1 MGIIQKFIQKITG
14 KEEDKKSSSKSVS
27 KRKNVAPVISKSQPY
42 ISQSGKVY
50 TNPVDLAKAKYYYST
65 DRAKRN
71 GQLAEYWHNQMADK
85 NSSFHKYYGERY
97 NRQQEYNKKYA
108 KEHTSKRG
116 TLDRILGVL
125 GYNGITQGLYNIT
138 DNDDST
144 TFVGGLKQGLKYWNP
159 TTDDVSDRKTFSD
172 VLKNLGWEDK
182 DPDHLSVSDV
192 GRGVV
197 GFIGDVVTDPLS
209 YINPFSSAAKIVKG
223 SGYGLD
229 AVKAV
234 KETTHSKSF
243 AEVSKYLSDAGTN
256 ADKIKYMKGTT
267 AKDFMKA
274 ANYDKTL
281 SPEQTKE
288 VAERMSYN
296 FNRDIQ
302 RLKLHPENEEGLS
315 MGIGHLLPFDEKRRK
330 ALNKEIISSKSLRQ
344 LGDSTISPYYNS
356 LAKKIRTSKM
366 GQRFSKK
373 AQTEAQAAKN
383 GINKTTNLY
392 ALARKVQGFDEAV
405 KDAGDYDIGNA
416 FYEVFKDSD
425 EGELLDIITS
435 IEDGSFS
442 DMRNLLDIKEAAFKK
457 AYKKVGDNE
466 YIKKSDGSRINKS
479 QDEIMGEMNF
489 SDEIGQFEDTKSILQ
504 QKRDALDAI
513 ENFVKK
519 HEGMITDDFTKD
531 IYRLTGKTYNK
542 DSSASEL
549 AEALLLHNKY
559 QKSGGFLNILKNMQ
573 TEDMPE
579 TIKKAY
585 DSILKNSDE
594 SAARRTV
601 LNSEKDKL
609 QAAIAKAAKRA
620 EEDSLE
626 GKQIIDSYNEF
637 LQNNEPKYFE
647 YIENLVHTN
656 TAKEDIERQKFLSDY
671 TKRHLSDYYLLK
683 KRYGGSDDVD
693 KFVKKRQDIWNEYAE
708 QKKIYDAIRDKYN
721 IFDDRS
727 ESKAFSYMREDEK
740 NIYKQ
745 SAYVV
750 KNFKSNYFESSKSLV
765 FEIQDF
771 INSKLEDAL
780 NDARLQKFIDKNG
793 GVKKATTISNDEIKL
808 QKINNELSELDKID
822 SVYKTDFVKPDF
834 DKLTVKE
841 MRSLAKDLGIKNYSR
856 ANRTDI
862 ISKLNQHYTSSRITD
877 EGWQHIIDNAS
888 PSDLK
893 KLVDG
898 VKNDKEYNKLN
909 KWLDSTKTAQQKIDD
924 YFNSE
929 SFQFFKDADH
939 LMTDKRTTFVGSD
952 KVGKYVE
959 ELPEINDRLNHI
971 EGIVNA
977 FKRGEVTK
985 EAFTTAQIDAVN
997 VFIDRMNQIAK
1008 DEIAAGI
1015 MTEEQFNK
1023 YFERYFSHILKNK
1036 DKAASA
1042 VIEKTN
1048 GSFKQFWQFASKGF
1062 SKSRK
1067 SNMVVDSV
1075 DKNGERMFKTAIW
1088 DVYLERAL
1096 TSNQVLAN
1104 KNIVSFIND
1113 MFSKPLKHP
1122 LDSAEKGY
1130 VKGMF
1135 YEDVQNTINSSLA
1148 HLVEKE
1154 KKAWIRD
1161 MWQSYSDDT
1170 DEFLDAMRTNGWL
1183 PEHIE
1188 ANLRSAQKRVSDL
1201 EDMISRN
1208 LDKESFAFKYSNN
1221 KDKPYVDRS
1230 VLETQ
1235 LEEAKKQL
1243 KNASEIFKQHIGES
1257 IENAADGY
1265 IELVKDEIIRPA
1277 YDEIV
1282 TNIFG
1287 KDTAGR
1293 IKFSAN
1299 NAITVMTDEEIRRFT
1314 DIFTDAKIMQYDGDA
1329 VDKVNKMSKMQ
1340 QAELQPKLLTL
1351 YDKFLKI
1358 WKAANTLVAPSF
1370 HVQNSASNAFQ
1381 SFLSIGSDALNPKS
1395 IKLAKNILSTNDPY
1409 QTVKI
1414 SGKKYTYQK
1423 LNRLAKKYGVIDENF
1438 AAYDFGKDKPTRW
1451 ELGQRNADLQKLSDV
1466 KWKDS
1471 PIWDSVLQ
1479 TSTVIGSNIE
1489 SIQRMNLW
1497 IGRLKK
1503 GDDFEEATRKV
1514 DQFLFDYSDLTDFEQ
1529 NIMKRVIPFYT
1540 FMRKNIPME
1549 LEAML
1554 NTPSI
1559 FRNINYGI
1567 DEIQNMD
1574 ENTVP
1579 ENKRNEWRQDYIEI
1593 PYSRNLTDTSE
1604 NIGINPQFP
1613 YQQLDRL
1620 DVDKLIGSTS
1630 PLIKMPLEAY
1640 TGSYAYTGMDIDSP
1654 LEYIL
1659 GQSLVTSPISRM
1671 METNDKDEQKMRE
1684 ISKFTTFPI
1693 ATIKDQTVNKFSY
1706 NK

>member
-27 KRKNVAPVISKSQPY
+27 KRKNATPVISESQPY

-50 TNPVDLAKAKYYYST
+50 TKPSDLAKAKYYYSA

-182 DPDHLSVSDV
+182 DPDHLSVSDI
-192 GRGVV
+192 GRGAV

-209 YINPFSSAAKIVKG
+209 YINPFSSTAKIVKG

-234 KETTHSKSF
+234 KEATHSKSF

-302 RLKLHPENEEGLS
+302 RLRLHPENEEGLS

-373 AQTEAQAAKN
+373 AQTEAQASKN
-383 GINKTTNLY
+383 GINKTANLY

-405 KDAGDYDIGNA
+405 KDATDYDIGNA

-573 TEDMPE
+573 TDDMPE

-609 QAAIAKAAKRA
+609 QTAIAKAAKRA

-626 GKQIIDSYNEF
+626 GKQIID
-637 LQNNEPKYFE
+637 
-647 YIENLVHTN
+647 I
-656 TAKEDIERQKFLSDY
+656 
-671 TKRHLSDYYLLK
+671 
-683 KRYGGSDDVD
+683 
-693 KFVKKRQDIWNEYAE
+693 
-708 QKKIYDAIRDKYN
+708 
-721 IFDDRS
+721 
-727 ESKAFSYMREDEK
+727 
-740 NIYKQ
+740 
-745 SAYVV
+745 
-750 KNFKSNYFESSKSLV
+750 
-765 FEIQDF
+765 
-771 INSKLEDAL
+771 
-780 NDARLQKFIDKNG
+780 
-793 GVKKATTISNDEIKL
+793 KKATTISNDEIKL

-841 MRSLAKDLGIKNYSR
+841 MQWLAKDLGIKNYSR

-909 KWLDSTKTAQQKIDD
+909 KWLDSTKTVQQKIDD

-939 LMTDKRTTFVGSD
+939 LMTDKKTAFVGSD

-997 VFIDRMNQIAK
+997 VFMDRMNQIAK
-1008 DEIAAGI
+1008 DEIAVGI

-1036 DKAASA
+1036 DKVASA

-1067 SNMVVDSV
+1067 SNMVVDSI

-1096 TSNQVLAN
+1096 TSNQILAN

-1122 LDSAEKGY
+1122 LDSTEKGY

-1235 LEEAKKQL
+1235 LEEAKIQL
-1243 KNASEIFKQHIGES
+1243 KNANEIFKQHIGES

-1265 IELVKDEIIRPA
+1265 IELVRDEIIRPA

-1351 YDKFLKI
+1351 YDKFLKS
-1358 WKAANTLVAPSF
+1358 WKAVNTLVAPSF
-1370 HVQNSASNAFQ
+1370 HIQNAASNAFQ

-1438 AAYDFGKDKPTRW
+1438 VAYDFGKDKPTRW

-1659 GQSLVTSPISRM
+1659 GQSLVTSPVARI

-1693 ATIKDQTVNKFSY
+1693 STIKDQTVNKFSY

>member
-182 DPDHLSVSDV
+182 DPDHLSISDV
-192 GRGVV
+192 GRGTV

-256 ADKIKYMKGTT
+256 TDKIKYMKGTT

-274 ANYDKTL
+274 ANYDKAL

-302 RLKLHPENEEGLS
+302 KLRLHPENEEGLS

-383 GINKTTNLY
+383 GINKTANLY

-573 TEDMPE
+573 TDDMPE

-601 LNSEKDKL
+601 LNSEKAKL
-609 QAAIAKAAKRA
+609 QTAIAKASKRA

-626 GKQIIDSYNEF
+626 GKQINDSYNEF
-637 LQNNEPKYFE
+637 LQNNEP
-647 YIENLVHTN
+647 
-656 TAKEDIERQKFLSDY
+656 
-671 TKRHLSDYYLLK
+671 
-683 KRYGGSDDVD
+683 
-693 KFVKKRQDIWNEYAE
+693 
-708 QKKIYDAIRDKYN
+708 
-721 IFDDRS
+721 
-727 ESKAFSYMREDEK
+727 
-740 NIYKQ
+740 
-745 SAYVV
+745 
-750 KNFKSNYFESSKSLV
+750 
-765 FEIQDF
+765 
-771 INSKLEDAL
+771 
-780 NDARLQKFIDKNG
+780 KFIDKNG

-834 DKLTVKE
+834 DKFTVKE
-841 MRSLAKDLGIKNYSR
+841 MRRLAKDLGIKNYSR

-877 EGWQHIIDNAS
+877 EGWQYIIDNAS

-909 KWLDSTKTAQQKIDD
+909 KWLDTTKTVQQKIDD

-939 LMTDKRTTFVGSD
+939 LMTDKRTAFVGSD

-959 ELPEINDRLNHI
+959 DLPEINDKLNHI

-997 VFIDRMNQIAK
+997 VFMDRMNQIAK

-1067 SNMVVDSV
+1067 SNMVVDSI

-1122 LDSAEKGY
+1122 LDSTEKGY

-1351 YDKFLKI
+1351 YDKFLKS

-1370 HVQNSASNAFQ
+1370 HVQNAASNAFQ

>member
-27 KRKNVAPVISKSQPY
+27 KRKNSAPVISKSQPY

-50 TNPVDLAKAKYYYST
+50 TRPSDLAKAKYYYSA

-159 TTDDVSDRKTFSD
+159 ATDDVSDRKTFSD

-229 AVKAV
+229 AVKAA
-234 KETTHSKSF
+234 KEATHSKSF

-256 ADKIKYMKGTT
+256 VDKIKYMKGTT

-281 SPEQTKE
+281 NPEQTKE

-302 RLKLHPENEEGLS
+302 KLRLHPENEEGLS

-356 LAKKIRTSKM
+356 LAKKIRISKM

-373 AQTEAQAAKN
+373 AQTEAQASKN

-392 ALARKVQGFDEAV
+392 ALARKVQGFDEAM

-489 SDEIGQFEDTKSILQ
+489 SDEIGQFENTKSILQ
-504 QKRDALDAI
+504 QKRDSLDAI

-573 TEDMPE
+573 TDDMPE

-585 DSILKNSDE
+585 DSILNNSDE

-620 EEDSLE
+620 EEDSFE
-626 GKQIIDSYNEF
+626 GKQI
-637 LQNNEPKYFE
+637 NN
-647 YIENLVHTN
+647 
-656 TAKEDIERQKFLSDY
+656 A
-671 TKRHLSDYYLLK
+671 
-683 KRYGGSDDVD
+683 G
-693 KFVKKRQDIWNEYAE
+693 
-708 QKKIYDAIRDKYN
+708 
-721 IFDDRS
+721 
-727 ESKAFSYMREDEK
+727 
-740 NIYKQ
+740 
-745 SAYVV
+745 
-750 KNFKSNYFESSKSLV
+750 
-765 FEIQDF
+765 
-771 INSKLEDAL
+771 
-780 NDARLQKFIDKNG
+780 LQKFIDKNG
-793 GVKKATTISNDEIKL
+793 GVKNATTISNDEIKL
-808 QKINNELSELDKID
+808 QKVNNELSELDKID

-841 MRSLAKDLGIKNYSR
+841 IRSLAKDLGIKNYSR

-909 KWLDSTKTAQQKIDD
+909 KWLDNTKTTQQKIDD

-939 LMTDKRTTFVGSD
+939 LMTDKRAAFVGSD

-959 ELPEINDRLNHI
+959 DLPEINDRLNHI

-1048 GSFKQFWQFASKGF
+1048 GSFKQFWQFASKDF

-1067 SNMVVDSV
+1067 SNMVVDSI
-1075 DKNGERMFKTAIW
+1075 DKNGKRIFKTAIW

-1113 MFSKPLKHP
+1113 IFSKPLKHP
-1122 LDSAEKGY
+1122 LDSTEKGY

-1135 YEDVQNTINSSLA
+1135 YEDVQNIINSSLA

-1208 LDKESFAFKYSNN
+1208 LDKESFIAKYGNN
-1221 KDKPYVDRS
+1221 KNKPYVDRS
-1230 VLETQ
+1230 VLEAQ

-1243 KNASEIFKQHIGES
+1243 KTANEIFKQHIGES

-1265 IELVKDEIIRPA
+1265 IELVRDEIIRPA

-1351 YDKFLKI
+1351 YDKFLKS
-1358 WKAANTLVAPSF
+1358 WKAVNTLVAPSF
-1370 HVQNSASNAFQ
+1370 HVQNAASNAFQ

-1659 GQSLVTSPISRM
+1659 GQSLVTSPVVRM

>member
-192 GRGVV
+192 GRGAV

-234 KETTHSKSF
+234 KEATHSKSF

-302 RLKLHPENEEGLS
+302 KLRLHPENEEGLS

-356 LAKKIRTSKM
+356 LAKKIRISKM

-373 AQTEAQAAKN
+373 AQTEAQVAKN

-416 FYEVFKDSD
+416 LYEVFKDSD

-573 TEDMPE
+573 TDDMPE

-609 QAAIAKAAKRA
+609 QTAIAKAAKRA
-620 EEDSLE
+620 EEDSLK
-626 GKQIIDSYNEF
+626 GKQINDSYNEF
-637 LQNNEPKYFE
+637 LQNNEP
-647 YIENLVHTN
+647 
-656 TAKEDIERQKFLSDY
+656 
-671 TKRHLSDYYLLK
+671 
-683 KRYGGSDDVD
+683 
-693 KFVKKRQDIWNEYAE
+693 
-708 QKKIYDAIRDKYN
+708 
-721 IFDDRS
+721 
-727 ESKAFSYMREDEK
+727 
-740 NIYKQ
+740 
-745 SAYVV
+745 
-750 KNFKSNYFESSKSLV
+750 
-765 FEIQDF
+765 
-771 INSKLEDAL
+771 
-780 NDARLQKFIDKNG
+780 KFIDKNG

-834 DKLTVKE
+834 DKFTVKE

-888 PSDLK
+888 PSDLR

-939 LMTDKRTTFVGSD
+939 LMTDKRATFVGSD

-959 ELPEINDRLNHI
+959 NLPEINDRLNHI

-1008 DEIAAGI
+1008 DEITAGI

-1113 MFSKPLKHP
+1113 MFVKPLKHP

-1161 MWQSYSDDT
+1161 MWQSYSYDT

-1201 EDMISRN
+1201 EYMISRN

-1358 WKAANTLVAPSF
+1358 WKATNTLVAPSF

>member
-42 ISQSGKVY
+42 VSQSGKVY
-50 TNPVDLAKAKYYYST
+50 TRPSDLAKAKYYYSA

-85 NSSFHKYYGERY
+85 NSSFHKYYDERY

-192 GRGVV
+192 GRGAV

-234 KETTHSKSF
+234 KEATHSKSF

-330 ALNKEIISSKSLRQ
+330 VLNKEIISSKSLRQ

-405 KDAGDYDIGNA
+405 KDATDYDIGNA

-573 TEDMPE
+573 TDDMPE

-626 GKQIIDSYNEF
+626 GKQIID
-637 LQNNEPKYFE
+637 
-647 YIENLVHTN
+647 I
-656 TAKEDIERQKFLSDY
+656 
-671 TKRHLSDYYLLK
+671 
-683 KRYGGSDDVD
+683 
-693 KFVKKRQDIWNEYAE
+693 
-708 QKKIYDAIRDKYN
+708 
-721 IFDDRS
+721 
-727 ESKAFSYMREDEK
+727 
-740 NIYKQ
+740 
-745 SAYVV
+745 
-750 KNFKSNYFESSKSLV
+750 
-765 FEIQDF
+765 
-771 INSKLEDAL
+771 
-780 NDARLQKFIDKNG
+780 
-793 GVKKATTISNDEIKL
+793 KKATTISNDEIKL
-808 QKINNELSELDKID
+808 QKVNNELSELDKID

-841 MRSLAKDLGIKNYSR
+841 MRGLAKDLGIKNYSR

-888 PSDLK
+888 PSDLR

-939 LMTDKRTTFVGSD
+939 LMTDKRTAFVGSD
-952 KVGKYVE
+952 KVGKYIE
-959 ELPEINDRLNHI
+959 DLPEINDRLNHI

-997 VFIDRMNQIAK
+997 VFMDRMNQIAK
-1008 DEIAAGI
+1008 DEIVAGI

-1067 SNMVVDSV
+1067 SNMVVDSI
-1075 DKNGERMFKTAIW
+1075 DKNGERIFKTAIW

-1096 TSNQVLAN
+1096 TSNQILAN

-1122 LDSAEKGY
+1122 LDSTEKGY

-1235 LEEAKKQL
+1235 LEEAKIQL
-1243 KNASEIFKQHIGES
+1243 KNANEIFKQHIGES

-1265 IELVKDEIIRPA
+1265 IELVRDEIIRPA

-1351 YDKFLKI
+1351 YDKFLKS

-1370 HVQNSASNAFQ
+1370 HVQNAASNAFQ
-1381 SFLSIGSDALNPKS
+1381 SFLSIGGDALNPKS

-1497 IGRLKK
+1497 ICRLKK

-1529 NIMKRVIPFYT
+1529 NIMKRIIPFYT

-1659 GQSLVTSPISRM
+1659 GQSLVTSPISRI

>member
-192 GRGVV
+192 GRGAV

-234 KETTHSKSF
+234 KEATHSKSF

-302 RLKLHPENEEGLS
+302 KLRLHPENEEGLS

-330 ALNKEIISSKSLRQ
+330 ALNNEIISSKSLRQ

-356 LAKKIRTSKM
+356 LAKKIRISKM

-373 AQTEAQAAKN
+373 AQTEAQVAKN

-416 FYEVFKDSD
+416 LYEVFKDSD

-573 TEDMPE
+573 TDDMPE

-609 QAAIAKAAKRA
+609 QTAIAKAAKRA
-620 EEDSLE
+620 EEDSLK
-626 GKQIIDSYNEF
+626 GKQINDSYNEF
-637 LQNNEPKYFE
+637 LQNNEP
-647 YIENLVHTN
+647 
-656 TAKEDIERQKFLSDY
+656 
-671 TKRHLSDYYLLK
+671 
-683 KRYGGSDDVD
+683 
-693 KFVKKRQDIWNEYAE
+693 
-708 QKKIYDAIRDKYN
+708 
-721 IFDDRS
+721 
-727 ESKAFSYMREDEK
+727 
-740 NIYKQ
+740 
-745 SAYVV
+745 
-750 KNFKSNYFESSKSLV
+750 
-765 FEIQDF
+765 
-771 INSKLEDAL
+771 
-780 NDARLQKFIDKNG
+780 KFIDKNG

-834 DKLTVKE
+834 DKFTVKE

-888 PSDLK
+888 PSDLR

-939 LMTDKRTTFVGSD
+939 LMTDKRATFVGSD

-959 ELPEINDRLNHI
+959 NLPEINDRLNHI

-1008 DEIAAGI
+1008 DEITAGI

-1104 KNIVSFIND
+1104 KHIVSFIND
-1113 MFSKPLKHP
+1113 MFAKPLKHP

-1201 EDMISRN
+1201 EYMISRN

-1314 DIFTDAKIMQYDGDA
+1314 DIFTDAKIMQYDVDA

-1358 WKAANTLVAPSF
+1358 WKATNTLVAPSF

-1466 KWKDS
+1466 KWKNS

-1693 ATIKDQTVNKFSY
+1693 ATIKDQTINKFSY

>member
-27 KRKNVAPVISKSQPY
+27 KRKNTAPVISKSQPY

-192 GRGVV
+192 GRGAV

-302 RLKLHPENEEGLS
+302 KLRLHPENEEGLS

-392 ALARKVQGFDEAV
+392 ALARKVQGFDEAM

-416 FYEVFKDSD
+416 FYEVFKDSN

-573 TEDMPE
+573 TDDMPE

-609 QAAIAKAAKRA
+609 QVAIAKAAKRA

-626 GKQIIDSYNEF
+626 GKQIID
-637 LQNNEPKYFE
+637 
-647 YIENLVHTN
+647 I
-656 TAKEDIERQKFLSDY
+656 
-671 TKRHLSDYYLLK
+671 
-683 KRYGGSDDVD
+683 
-693 KFVKKRQDIWNEYAE
+693 
-708 QKKIYDAIRDKYN
+708 
-721 IFDDRS
+721 
-727 ESKAFSYMREDEK
+727 
-740 NIYKQ
+740 
-745 SAYVV
+745 
-750 KNFKSNYFESSKSLV
+750 
-765 FEIQDF
+765 
-771 INSKLEDAL
+771 
-780 NDARLQKFIDKNG
+780 
-793 GVKKATTISNDEIKL
+793 KKATTISNDEIKL
-808 QKINNELSELDKID
+808 QKVNNELSELDKID

-841 MRSLAKDLGIKNYSR
+841 MRRLAKDLGIKNYSR

-909 KWLDSTKTAQQKIDD
+909 KWLNSTKTVQQKIDD

-939 LMTDKRTTFVGSD
+939 LMTDKRTAFVGSD
-952 KVGKYVE
+952 KVGKYIE
-959 ELPEINDRLNHI
+959 DLPEINDRLNHI

-997 VFIDRMNQIAK
+997 VFMDRMNQIAK

-1023 YFERYFSHILKNK
+1023 YFERYFSHIFKNK
-1036 DKAASA
+1036 DKVASA

-1067 SNMVVDSV
+1067 SNMVVDSI
-1075 DKNGERMFKTAIW
+1075 DKNGERIFKTAIW

-1122 LDSAEKGY
+1122 LDSTEKGY

-1235 LEEAKKQL
+1235 LEEAKIQL
-1243 KNASEIFKQHIGES
+1243 KNANEIFKQHIGES

-1265 IELVKDEIIRPA
+1265 IELVRDEIIRPA

-1351 YDKFLKI
+1351 YDKFLKS

-1370 HVQNSASNAFQ
+1370 RVQNAASNAFQ

>member
-192 GRGVV
+192 GRGAV

-234 KETTHSKSF
+234 KEATHSKSF

-302 RLKLHPENEEGLS
+302 KLRLHPENEEGLS

-330 ALNKEIISSKSLRQ
+330 ALNNEIISSKSLRQ

-356 LAKKIRTSKM
+356 LAKKIRISKM

-416 FYEVFKDSD
+416 LYEVFKDSD

-573 TEDMPE
+573 TDDMPE

-609 QAAIAKAAKRA
+609 QTAIAKAAKRA
-620 EEDSLE
+620 EEDSLK
-626 GKQIIDSYNEF
+626 GKQINDSYNEF
-637 LQNNEPKYFE
+637 LQNNEP
-647 YIENLVHTN
+647 
-656 TAKEDIERQKFLSDY
+656 
-671 TKRHLSDYYLLK
+671 
-683 KRYGGSDDVD
+683 
-693 KFVKKRQDIWNEYAE
+693 
-708 QKKIYDAIRDKYN
+708 
-721 IFDDRS
+721 
-727 ESKAFSYMREDEK
+727 
-740 NIYKQ
+740 
-745 SAYVV
+745 
-750 KNFKSNYFESSKSLV
+750 
-765 FEIQDF
+765 
-771 INSKLEDAL
+771 
-780 NDARLQKFIDKNG
+780 KFIDKNG

-834 DKLTVKE
+834 DKFTVKE

-888 PSDLK
+888 PSDLR

-939 LMTDKRTTFVGSD
+939 LMTDKRATFVGSD

-959 ELPEINDRLNHI
+959 NLPEINDRLNHI

-1008 DEIAAGI
+1008 DEITAGI

-1104 KNIVSFIND
+1104 KHIVSFIND
-1113 MFSKPLKHP
+1113 MFAKPLKHP

-1201 EDMISRN
+1201 EYMISRN

-1314 DIFTDAKIMQYDGDA
+1314 DIFTDAKIMQYDVDA

-1358 WKAANTLVAPSF
+1358 WKATNTLVAPSF

-1466 KWKDS
+1466 KWKNS

>member
-27 KRKNVAPVISKSQPY
+27 KRKNAAPVISKSQPY

-50 TNPVDLAKAKYYYST
+50 TKPSDLAKAKYYYST

-192 GRGVV
+192 GRGAV

-234 KETTHSKSF
+234 KEATHSKSF

-274 ANYDKTL
+274 ANYDKSL
-281 SPEQTKE
+281 NPEQTKE

-302 RLKLHPENEEGLS
+302 KLRLHPENEEGLS

-405 KDAGDYDIGNA
+405 KDATDYDIGNA

-466 YIKKSDGSRINKS
+466 YIKKSDGSKINKS

-573 TEDMPE
+573 TDDMPE

-609 QAAIAKAAKRA
+609 QAAIAKAAKQA

-637 LQNNEPKYFE
+637 LQNNEPK
-647 YIENLVHTN
+647 
-656 TAKEDIERQKFLSDY
+656 
-671 TKRHLSDYYLLK
+671 
-683 KRYGGSDDVD
+683 
-693 KFVKKRQDIWNEYAE
+693 
-708 QKKIYDAIRDKYN
+708 
-721 IFDDRS
+721 
-727 ESKAFSYMREDEK
+727 
-740 NIYKQ
+740 
-745 SAYVV
+745 
-750 KNFKSNYFESSKSLV
+750 
-765 FEIQDF
+765 
-771 INSKLEDAL
+771 
-780 NDARLQKFIDKNG
+780 FIDKNG
-793 GVKKATTISNDEIKL
+793 GVKKSTTISNDEIKL
-808 QKINNELSELDKID
+808 QKINNELSELDKIN

-834 DKLTVKE
+834 DKFTVKE
-841 MRSLAKDLGIKNYSR
+841 MRMLAKDLGIKNYSR

-888 PSDLK
+888 PSDLR
-893 KLVDG
+893 KLVYG

-939 LMTDKRTTFVGSD
+939 LMTDKRTAFVGSD
-952 KVGKYVE
+952 KVGKYIE
-959 ELPEINDRLNHI
+959 DLPEINDRLNHI

-997 VFIDRMNQIAK
+997 VFMDRMNQIAK

-1067 SNMVVDSV
+1067 SNMVVDSI

-1096 TSNQVLAN
+1096 TSNQILAN

-1122 LDSAEKGY
+1122 LDSTEKGY

-1235 LEEAKKQL
+1235 LEEAKIQL
-1243 KNASEIFKQHIGES
+1243 KNANEIFKQHIGES

-1265 IELVKDEIIRPA
+1265 IELVRDEIIRPA

-1351 YDKFLKI
+1351 YDKFLKS
-1358 WKAANTLVAPSF
+1358 WKAVNTLVAPSF
-1370 HVQNSASNAFQ
+1370 HVQNAASNAFQ

-1479 TSTVIGSNIE
+1479 TSTVIGSNVE

-1659 GQSLVTSPISRM
+1659 GQSLVTSPVARM

-1693 ATIKDQTVNKFSY
+1693 ATIKDQTVNKFFY

>member
-192 GRGVV
+192 GRGAV

-234 KETTHSKSF
+234 KEATHSKSF

-302 RLKLHPENEEGLS
+302 KLRLHPENEEGLS

-330 ALNKEIISSKSLRQ
+330 ALNNEIISSKSLRQ

-356 LAKKIRTSKM
+356 LAKKIRISKM

-416 FYEVFKDSD
+416 LYEVFKDSD

-573 TEDMPE
+573 TDDMPE

-609 QAAIAKAAKRA
+609 QTAIAKAAKRA
-620 EEDSLE
+620 EEDSLK
-626 GKQIIDSYNEF
+626 GKQINDSYNEF
-637 LQNNEPKYFE
+637 LQNNEP
-647 YIENLVHTN
+647 
-656 TAKEDIERQKFLSDY
+656 
-671 TKRHLSDYYLLK
+671 
-683 KRYGGSDDVD
+683 
-693 KFVKKRQDIWNEYAE
+693 
-708 QKKIYDAIRDKYN
+708 
-721 IFDDRS
+721 
-727 ESKAFSYMREDEK
+727 
-740 NIYKQ
+740 
-745 SAYVV
+745 
-750 KNFKSNYFESSKSLV
+750 
-765 FEIQDF
+765 
-771 INSKLEDAL
+771 
-780 NDARLQKFIDKNG
+780 KFIDKNG

-834 DKLTVKE
+834 DKFTVKE

-888 PSDLK
+888 PSDLR

-939 LMTDKRTTFVGSD
+939 LMTDKRATFVGSD

-959 ELPEINDRLNHI
+959 NLPEINDRLNHI

-1008 DEIAAGI
+1008 DEITAGI

-1113 MFSKPLKHP
+1113 MFAKPLKHP

-1201 EDMISRN
+1201 EYMISRN

-1314 DIFTDAKIMQYDGDA
+1314 DIFTDAKIMQYDVDA

-1358 WKAANTLVAPSF
+1358 WKATNTLVAPSF

-1466 KWKDS
+1466 KWKNS

>member
-27 KRKNVAPVISKSQPY
+27 KRKNTAPVISKSQPY

-50 TNPVDLAKAKYYYST
+50 TKPSDLAKAKYYYSA
-65 DRAKRN
+65 DRAKMN

-192 GRGVV
+192 GRGAV

-229 AVKAV
+229 AVKSV
-234 KETTHSKSF
+234 KEATHSKSF

-274 ANYDKTL
+274 ANYDKSL
-281 SPEQTKE
+281 NPEQTKE

-302 RLKLHPENEEGLS
+302 KLRLHPENEEGLS

-392 ALARKVQGFDEAV
+392 ALARKVQGFDEAM
-405 KDAGDYDIGNA
+405 KDATDYDIGNA

-573 TEDMPE
+573 TDDMPE

-594 SAARRTV
+594 SVARRTV

-609 QAAIAKAAKRA
+609 QTAIVKAAKQA

-626 GKQIIDSYNEF
+626 GKQI
-637 LQNNEPKYFE
+637 
-647 YIENLVHTN
+647 
-656 TAKEDIERQKFLSDY
+656 
-671 TKRHLSDYYLLK
+671 
-683 KRYGGSDDVD
+683 
-693 KFVKKRQDIWNEYAE
+693 
-708 QKKIYDAIRDKYN
+708 
-721 IFDDRS
+721 
-727 ESKAFSYMREDEK
+727 
-740 NIYKQ
+740 
-745 SAYVV
+745 
-750 KNFKSNYFESSKSLV
+750 
-765 FEIQDF
+765 
-771 INSKLEDAL
+771 
-780 NDARLQKFIDKNG
+780 NDARLQKFIDKNS

-841 MRSLAKDLGIKNYSR
+841 MRMLAKDLGIKNYSR

-909 KWLDSTKTAQQKIDD
+909 KWLDSTKTVQQKIDD

-939 LMTDKRTTFVGSD
+939 LMTDKRTAFVGSD

-977 FKRGEVTK
+977 FKRGEATK

-997 VFIDRMNQIAK
+997 VFMDRMNQIAK

-1075 DKNGERMFKTAIW
+1075 DKNGERIFKTAIW

-1096 TSNQVLAN
+1096 TSNQILAN

-1122 LDSAEKGY
+1122 LDSTEKGY

-1235 LEEAKKQL
+1235 LEEAKIQL
-1243 KNASEIFKQHIGES
+1243 KNANEIFKQHIGES

-1265 IELVKDEIIRPA
+1265 IELVRDEIIRPA

-1293 IKFSAN
+1293 TKFSAN

-1351 YDKFLKI
+1351 YDKFLKS

-1370 HVQNSASNAFQ
+1370 HVQNAASNAFQ

-1659 GQSLVTSPISRM
+1659 GQSLVTSPFARM

-1693 ATIKDQTVNKFSY
+1693 ATIKDQTINKFSY

>member
-27 KRKNVAPVISKSQPY
+27 KRKNAAPVISKSQPY
-42 ISQSGKVY
+42 VSQSGKVY

-182 DPDHLSVSDV
+182 DPDHLSISDV
-192 GRGVV
+192 GRGAV

-234 KETTHSKSF
+234 KEATHSKSF

-256 ADKIKYMKGTT
+256 TDKIKYMKGTT

-274 ANYDKTL
+274 ANYDKAL

-302 RLKLHPENEEGLS
+302 KLRLHPENEEGLS

-405 KDAGDYDIGNA
+405 KDATDYDIGNA

-542 DSSASEL
+542 DSSSSEL

-573 TEDMPE
+573 TDDMPE

-601 LNSEKDKL
+601 LNSEKAKL
-609 QAAIAKAAKRA
+609 QTAIAKAAKRA

-626 GKQIIDSYNEF
+626 GKQINDSYNEF
-637 LQNNEPKYFE
+637 LQNNEP
-647 YIENLVHTN
+647 
-656 TAKEDIERQKFLSDY
+656 
-671 TKRHLSDYYLLK
+671 
-683 KRYGGSDDVD
+683 
-693 KFVKKRQDIWNEYAE
+693 
-708 QKKIYDAIRDKYN
+708 
-721 IFDDRS
+721 
-727 ESKAFSYMREDEK
+727 
-740 NIYKQ
+740 
-745 SAYVV
+745 
-750 KNFKSNYFESSKSLV
+750 
-765 FEIQDF
+765 
-771 INSKLEDAL
+771 
-780 NDARLQKFIDKNG
+780 KFIDKNG

-808 QKINNELSELDKID
+808 QKVNNELSELDKID

-834 DKLTVKE
+834 DKFTVKE
-841 MRSLAKDLGIKNYSR
+841 MRRLAKDLGIKNYSR
-856 ANRTDI
+856 ANKTDI

-877 EGWQHIIDNAS
+877 EGWQYIIDNAS

-909 KWLDSTKTAQQKIDD
+909 KWLDTTKTVQQKIDD

-939 LMTDKRTTFVGSD
+939 LMTDKRTAFVGSD

-959 ELPEINDRLNHI
+959 DLPEINDRLNHI

-985 EAFTTAQIDAVN
+985 DAFTTAQIDAVN
-997 VFIDRMNQIAK
+997 VFMDRMNQIAK

-1067 SNMVVDSV
+1067 SNMVVDSI

-1122 LDSAEKGY
+1122 LDSTEKGY

-1243 KNASEIFKQHIGES
+1243 KNANEIFKQHIGES

-1265 IELVKDEIIRPA
+1265 IELVRDEIIRPA

-1358 WKAANTLVAPSF
+1358 WKATNTLVAPSF
-1370 HVQNSASNAFQ
+1370 HVQNAASNAFQ

-1659 GQSLVTSPISRM
+1659 GQSLVTSPFARI

>member
-192 GRGVV
+192 GRGAV

-234 KETTHSKSF
+234 KEATHSKSF

-302 RLKLHPENEEGLS
+302 KLRLHPENEEGLS

-330 ALNKEIISSKSLRQ
+330 ALNNEIISSKSLRQ

-356 LAKKIRTSKM
+356 LAKKIRISKM

-416 FYEVFKDSD
+416 LYEVFKDSD

-542 DSSASEL
+542 DSSAFEL

-573 TEDMPE
+573 TDDMPE

-609 QAAIAKAAKRA
+609 QTAIAKAAKRA
-620 EEDSLE
+620 EEDSLK
-626 GKQIIDSYNEF
+626 GKQINDSYNEF
-637 LQNNEPKYFE
+637 LQNNEP
-647 YIENLVHTN
+647 
-656 TAKEDIERQKFLSDY
+656 
-671 TKRHLSDYYLLK
+671 
-683 KRYGGSDDVD
+683 
-693 KFVKKRQDIWNEYAE
+693 
-708 QKKIYDAIRDKYN
+708 
-721 IFDDRS
+721 
-727 ESKAFSYMREDEK
+727 
-740 NIYKQ
+740 
-745 SAYVV
+745 
-750 KNFKSNYFESSKSLV
+750 
-765 FEIQDF
+765 
-771 INSKLEDAL
+771 
-780 NDARLQKFIDKNG
+780 KFIDKNG

-834 DKLTVKE
+834 DKFTVKE

-888 PSDLK
+888 PSDLR

-939 LMTDKRTTFVGSD
+939 LMTDKRATFVGSD

-959 ELPEINDRLNHI
+959 NLPEINDRLNHI

-1008 DEIAAGI
+1008 DEITAGI

-1113 MFSKPLKHP
+1113 MFVKPLKHP

-1201 EDMISRN
+1201 EYMISRN

-1221 KDKPYVDRS
+1221 KDKPYIDRS

-1314 DIFTDAKIMQYDGDA
+1314 DIFTDAKIMQYDVDA

-1358 WKAANTLVAPSF
+1358 WKATNTLVAPSF

>member
-192 GRGVV
+192 GRGAV

-234 KETTHSKSF
+234 KEATHSKSF

-302 RLKLHPENEEGLS
+302 KLRLHPENEEGLS

-356 LAKKIRTSKM
+356 LAKKIRISKM

-373 AQTEAQAAKN
+373 AQTEAQVAKN

-416 FYEVFKDSD
+416 LYEVFKDSD

-573 TEDMPE
+573 TDDMPE

-609 QAAIAKAAKRA
+609 QTAIAKAAKRA
-620 EEDSLE
+620 EEDSLK
-626 GKQIIDSYNEF
+626 GKQINDSYNEF
-637 LQNNEPKYFE
+637 LQNNEP
-647 YIENLVHTN
+647 
-656 TAKEDIERQKFLSDY
+656 
-671 TKRHLSDYYLLK
+671 
-683 KRYGGSDDVD
+683 
-693 KFVKKRQDIWNEYAE
+693 
-708 QKKIYDAIRDKYN
+708 
-721 IFDDRS
+721 
-727 ESKAFSYMREDEK
+727 
-740 NIYKQ
+740 
-745 SAYVV
+745 
-750 KNFKSNYFESSKSLV
+750 
-765 FEIQDF
+765 
-771 INSKLEDAL
+771 
-780 NDARLQKFIDKNG
+780 KFIDKNG

-834 DKLTVKE
+834 DKFTVKE

-888 PSDLK
+888 PSDLR

-939 LMTDKRTTFVGSD
+939 LMTDKRATFVGSD

-959 ELPEINDRLNHI
+959 NLPEINDRLNHI

-1008 DEIAAGI
+1008 DEITAGI

-1113 MFSKPLKHP
+1113 MFVKPLKHP

-1201 EDMISRN
+1201 EYMISRN

-1358 WKAANTLVAPSF
+1358 WKATNTLVAPSF

>member
-27 KRKNVAPVISKSQPY
+27 KRKNTAPVISKSQPY
-42 ISQSGKVY
+42 VSQSGKVY

-71 GQLAEYWHNQMADK
+71 GHLAEYWHNQMADK

-192 GRGVV
+192 GRGAV

-234 KETTHSKSF
+234 KEATHSKSF

-330 ALNKEIISSKSLRQ
+330 VLNKEIISSKSLRQ

-373 AQTEAQAAKN
+373 AQTEAQVAKN
-383 GINKTTNLY
+383 GINKTANLY

-573 TEDMPE
+573 TDDMPE

-609 QAAIAKAAKRA
+609 QVAIAKAAKQA

-626 GKQIIDSYNEF
+626 GKQIID
-637 LQNNEPKYFE
+637 
-647 YIENLVHTN
+647 I
-656 TAKEDIERQKFLSDY
+656 
-671 TKRHLSDYYLLK
+671 
-683 KRYGGSDDVD
+683 
-693 KFVKKRQDIWNEYAE
+693 
-708 QKKIYDAIRDKYN
+708 
-721 IFDDRS
+721 
-727 ESKAFSYMREDEK
+727 
-740 NIYKQ
+740 
-745 SAYVV
+745 
-750 KNFKSNYFESSKSLV
+750 
-765 FEIQDF
+765 
-771 INSKLEDAL
+771 
-780 NDARLQKFIDKNG
+780 
-793 GVKKATTISNDEIKL
+793 KKATTISNDEIKL

-841 MRSLAKDLGIKNYSR
+841 MRMLAKDLGIKNYSR

-909 KWLDSTKTAQQKIDD
+909 KWLDSTKTVQQKIDD

-939 LMTDKRTTFVGSD
+939 LMTDKRTAFVGND

-959 ELPEINDRLNHI
+959 DLPEISDKLNHI

-997 VFIDRMNQIAK
+997 VFMDRMNQIAK

-1075 DKNGERMFKTAIW
+1075 DKNGERIFKTAIW

-1122 LDSAEKGY
+1122 LDSTEKGY

-1235 LEEAKKQL
+1235 LEEAKIQL
-1243 KNASEIFKQHIGES
+1243 KNANEIFKQHIGES

-1265 IELVKDEIIRPA
+1265 IELVRDEIIRPA

-1293 IKFSAN
+1293 TKFSAN

-1351 YDKFLKI
+1351 YDKFLKS
-1358 WKAANTLVAPSF
+1358 WKAVNTLVAPSF
-1370 HVQNSASNAFQ
+1370 HVQNAASNAFQ

-1438 AAYDFGKDKPTRW
+1438 ATYDFGKDKPTRW

-1659 GQSLVTSPISRM
+1659 GQSLVTSPFARM

-1693 ATIKDQTVNKFSY
+1693 ATIKDQTINKFSY

>member
-27 KRKNVAPVISKSQPY
+27 KRKNAAPVISKSQPY

-192 GRGVV
+192 GRGAV

-234 KETTHSKSF
+234 KEATHSKSF

-256 ADKIKYMKGTT
+256 TDKIKYMKGTT

-383 GINKTTNLY
+383 GINKTINLY

-405 KDAGDYDIGNA
+405 KDATDYDIGNA

-573 TEDMPE
+573 TDDMPE

-620 EEDSLE
+620 EEDSL
-626 GKQIIDSYNEF
+626 D
-637 LQNNEPKYFE
+637 
-647 YIENLVHTN
+647 
-656 TAKEDIERQKFLSDY
+656 
-671 TKRHLSDYYLLK
+671 
-683 KRYGGSDDVD
+683 
-693 KFVKKRQDIWNEYAE
+693 
-708 QKKIYDAIRDKYN
+708 
-721 IFDDRS
+721 
-727 ESKAFSYMREDEK
+727 
-740 NIYKQ
+740 
-745 SAYVV
+745 
-750 KNFKSNYFESSKSLV
+750 
-765 FEIQDF
+765 
-771 INSKLEDAL
+771 
-780 NDARLQKFIDKNG
+780 G

-808 QKINNELSELDKID
+808 QKVNNELSELDKID

-834 DKLTVKE
+834 DKFTVKE
-841 MRSLAKDLGIKNYSR
+841 MRRLAKDLGIKNYSR
-856 ANRTDI
+856 ANKTDI

-877 EGWQHIIDNAS
+877 EGWQYIIDNAS

-909 KWLDSTKTAQQKIDD
+909 KWLDTTKTVQQKIDD

-939 LMTDKRTTFVGSD
+939 LMTDKRTAFVGSD

-959 ELPEINDRLNHI
+959 DLPEINDKLNHI
-971 EGIVNA
+971 EGIVSA

-997 VFIDRMNQIAK
+997 VFMDRMNQIAK
-1008 DEIAAGI
+1008 DEITAGI

-1122 LDSAEKGY
+1122 LDSTEKGY

-1235 LEEAKKQL
+1235 LEEAKIQL

-1358 WKAANTLVAPSF
+1358 WKATNTLVAPSF

-1659 GQSLVTSPISRM
+1659 GQSLVTSPVARM

>member
-14 KEEDKKSSSKSVS
+14 KEEGKKSSSKPVS
-27 KRKNVAPVISKSQPY
+27 KRKNTAPVISKSQPY

-50 TNPVDLAKAKYYYST
+50 TKPSDLAKAKYYYSA
-65 DRAKRN
+65 DRAKRK

-182 DPDHLSVSDV
+182 DPDHLSISDV
-192 GRGVV
+192 GRGAV

-209 YINPFSSAAKIVKG
+209 YINPFSSTAKIVKG

-234 KETTHSKSF
+234 KEATHSKSF
-243 AEVSKYLSDAGTN
+243 AEVSKYLSNAGTN

-274 ANYDKTL
+274 ANYDKSL
-281 SPEQTKE
+281 NPEQTKE
-288 VAERMSYN
+288 IAERMSYN

-302 RLKLHPENEEGLS
+302 RLRLHPENEEGLS

-392 ALARKVQGFDEAV
+392 ALARKIQGFDEAV

-416 FYEVFKDSD
+416 LYEVFKDSD

-442 DMRNLLDIKEAAFKK
+442 DMRNLLDIKETAFKK

-504 QKRDALDAI
+504 QKRDSLDAI

-519 HEGMITDDFTKD
+519 HEGIITDDFTKD

-573 TEDMPE
+573 TDGMPE

-594 SAARRTV
+594 NAARRTV

-609 QAAIAKAAKRA
+609 QSAIVKAAKLA
-620 EEDSLE
+620 DEDSLE
-626 GKQIIDSYNEF
+626 GKQIIDS
-637 LQNNEPKYFE
+637 
-647 YIENLVHTN
+647 
-656 TAKEDIERQKFLSDY
+656 
-671 TKRHLSDYYLLK
+671 
-683 KRYGGSDDVD
+683 
-693 KFVKKRQDIWNEYAE
+693 
-708 QKKIYDAIRDKYN
+708 
-721 IFDDRS
+721 
-727 ESKAFSYMREDEK
+727 
-740 NIYKQ
+740 
-745 SAYVV
+745 
-750 KNFKSNYFESSKSLV
+750 
-765 FEIQDF
+765 
-771 INSKLEDAL
+771 
-780 NDARLQKFIDKNG
+780 
-793 GVKKATTISNDEIKL
+793 KKATTISNDEIKL

-822 SVYKTDFVKPDF
+822 SFYKTDFVKPDF
-834 DKLTVKE
+834 DKFTVKE
-841 MRSLAKDLGIKNYSR
+841 MRRLAKDLGIKNYSH

-909 KWLDSTKTAQQKIDD
+909 KWLDSIKTAQQKIDD

-939 LMTDKRTTFVGSD
+939 LMTDKRTAFVGSD

-959 ELPEINDRLNHI
+959 DLPEINDRLNHI

-1096 TSNQVLAN
+1096 TSNQILAN

-1122 LDSAEKGY
+1122 LDSTEKGY

-1221 KDKPYVDRS
+1221 KNKPYVDRS

-1235 LEEAKKQL
+1235 LEEAKIQL
-1243 KNASEIFKQHIGES
+1243 KNANEIFKQHIGES

-1265 IELVKDEIIRPA
+1265 IELVRDEIIRPA

-1351 YDKFLKI
+1351 YDKFLKS
-1358 WKAANTLVAPSF
+1358 WKAVNTLVAPSF

-1381 SFLSIGSDALNPKS
+1381 SFLSIGGDALNPKS

-1659 GQSLVTSPISRM
+1659 GQSLVTSPVSRM

-1693 ATIKDQTVNKFSY
+1693 ATIKDQTVNRFSY

>member
-192 GRGVV
+192 GRGAV

-234 KETTHSKSF
+234 KEATHSKSF

-302 RLKLHPENEEGLS
+302 KLRLHPENEEGLS

-330 ALNKEIISSKSLRQ
+330 ALNNEIISSKSLRQ

-356 LAKKIRTSKM
+356 LAKKIRISKM

-416 FYEVFKDSD
+416 LYEVFKDSD

-542 DSSASEL
+542 DSSAFEL

-573 TEDMPE
+573 TDDMPE

-609 QAAIAKAAKRA
+609 QTAIAKAAKRA
-620 EEDSLE
+620 EEDSLK
-626 GKQIIDSYNEF
+626 GKQINDSYNEF
-637 LQNNEPKYFE
+637 LQNNEP
-647 YIENLVHTN
+647 
-656 TAKEDIERQKFLSDY
+656 
-671 TKRHLSDYYLLK
+671 
-683 KRYGGSDDVD
+683 
-693 KFVKKRQDIWNEYAE
+693 
-708 QKKIYDAIRDKYN
+708 
-721 IFDDRS
+721 
-727 ESKAFSYMREDEK
+727 
-740 NIYKQ
+740 
-745 SAYVV
+745 
-750 KNFKSNYFESSKSLV
+750 
-765 FEIQDF
+765 
-771 INSKLEDAL
+771 
-780 NDARLQKFIDKNG
+780 KFIDKNG

-834 DKLTVKE
+834 DKFTVKE

-888 PSDLK
+888 PSDLR

-939 LMTDKRTTFVGSD
+939 LMTDKRATFVGSD

-959 ELPEINDRLNHI
+959 NLPEINDRLNHI

-1008 DEIAAGI
+1008 DEITAGI

-1113 MFSKPLKHP
+1113 MFAKPLKHP

-1201 EDMISRN
+1201 EYMISRN

-1314 DIFTDAKIMQYDGDA
+1314 DIFTDAKIMQYDVDA

-1358 WKAANTLVAPSF
+1358 WKATNTLVAPSF

>member
-192 GRGVV
+192 GRGAV

-234 KETTHSKSF
+234 KEATHSKSF

-302 RLKLHPENEEGLS
+302 KLRLHPENEEGLS

-330 ALNKEIISSKSLRQ
+330 ALNNEIISSKSLRQ

-356 LAKKIRTSKM
+356 LAKKIRISKM

-373 AQTEAQAAKN
+373 AQTEAQVAKN

-416 FYEVFKDSD
+416 LYEVFKDSD

-573 TEDMPE
+573 TDDMPE

-609 QAAIAKAAKRA
+609 QTAIAKAAKRA
-620 EEDSLE
+620 EEDSLK
-626 GKQIIDSYNEF
+626 GKQINDSYNEF
-637 LQNNEPKYFE
+637 LQNNEP
-647 YIENLVHTN
+647 
-656 TAKEDIERQKFLSDY
+656 
-671 TKRHLSDYYLLK
+671 
-683 KRYGGSDDVD
+683 
-693 KFVKKRQDIWNEYAE
+693 
-708 QKKIYDAIRDKYN
+708 
-721 IFDDRS
+721 
-727 ESKAFSYMREDEK
+727 
-740 NIYKQ
+740 
-745 SAYVV
+745 
-750 KNFKSNYFESSKSLV
+750 
-765 FEIQDF
+765 
-771 INSKLEDAL
+771 
-780 NDARLQKFIDKNG
+780 KFIDKNG

-834 DKLTVKE
+834 DKFTVKE

-888 PSDLK
+888 PSDLR

-939 LMTDKRTTFVGSD
+939 LMTDKRATFVGSD

-959 ELPEINDRLNHI
+959 NLPEINDRLNHI

-1008 DEIAAGI
+1008 DEITAGI

-1113 MFSKPLKHP
+1113 MFAKPLKHP

-1201 EDMISRN
+1201 EYMISRN

-1221 KDKPYVDRS
+1221 KDKPYIDRS

-1314 DIFTDAKIMQYDGDA
+1314 DIFTDAKIMQYDVDA

-1358 WKAANTLVAPSF
+1358 WKATNTLVAPSF

>member
-50 TNPVDLAKAKYYYST
+50 TKPSDLAKAKYYYST

-85 NSSFHKYYGERY
+85 NSSFHKYYSKLY

-182 DPDHLSVSDV
+182 DPDHLSISDV
-192 GRGVV
+192 GRGAV
-197 GFIGDVVTDPLS
+197 GFIGDIVTDPLS

-234 KETTHSKSF
+234 KEATHSKSF

-274 ANYDKTL
+274 ANYDKSL
-281 SPEQTKE
+281 NPEQTKE

-302 RLKLHPENEEGLS
+302 KLRLHPENEEGLS

-405 KDAGDYDIGNA
+405 KDATDYDIGNA

-573 TEDMPE
+573 TDDMPE

-609 QAAIAKAAKRA
+609 QTAIAKAAKLA

-626 GKQIIDSYNEF
+626 GKQI
-637 LQNNEPKYFE
+637 
-647 YIENLVHTN
+647 
-656 TAKEDIERQKFLSDY
+656 
-671 TKRHLSDYYLLK
+671 
-683 KRYGGSDDVD
+683 
-693 KFVKKRQDIWNEYAE
+693 
-708 QKKIYDAIRDKYN
+708 
-721 IFDDRS
+721 
-727 ESKAFSYMREDEK
+727 
-740 NIYKQ
+740 
-745 SAYVV
+745 
-750 KNFKSNYFESSKSLV
+750 
-765 FEIQDF
+765 
-771 INSKLEDAL
+771 

-841 MRSLAKDLGIKNYSR
+841 MRGLAKDLGIKNYSR

-909 KWLDSTKTAQQKIDD
+909 KWLDSTKTVQQKIDD

-939 LMTDKRTTFVGSD
+939 LMTDKRAAFVGND

-959 ELPEINDRLNHI
+959 DLPEINDRLNHI

-997 VFIDRMNQIAK
+997 VFMDRMNQIAK

-1067 SNMVVDSV
+1067 SNMVVDSIG
-1075 DKNGERMFKTAIW
+1075 KNGERIFKTAIW

-1113 MFSKPLKHP
+1113 MFAKPLKHP

-1170 DEFLDAMRTNGWL
+1170 DEFLDAMRTNGLL

-1235 LEEAKKQL
+1235 LEEAKIQL
-1243 KNASEIFKQHIGES
+1243 KNANEIFKQHIGES

-1265 IELVKDEIIRPA
+1265 IELVRDEIIRPA

-1351 YDKFLKI
+1351 YDKFLKS

-1659 GQSLVTSPISRM
+1659 GQSLVTSPVARI

>member
-42 ISQSGKVY
+42 VSQSGKVY

-192 GRGVV
+192 GRGAV

-234 KETTHSKSF
+234 KEATHSKSF

-274 ANYDKTL
+274 ANYDKSL

-302 RLKLHPENEEGLS
+302 KLRLHPENEEGLS

-405 KDAGDYDIGNA
+405 KDATDYDIGNA

-466 YIKKSDGSRINKS
+466 YIKKSDGSKINKS

-573 TEDMPE
+573 TDDMPE

-609 QAAIAKAAKRA
+609 QTAIAKAAKLA

-637 LQNNEPKYFE
+637 LQNNEPK
-647 YIENLVHTN
+647 
-656 TAKEDIERQKFLSDY
+656 
-671 TKRHLSDYYLLK
+671 
-683 KRYGGSDDVD
+683 
-693 KFVKKRQDIWNEYAE
+693 
-708 QKKIYDAIRDKYN
+708 
-721 IFDDRS
+721 
-727 ESKAFSYMREDEK
+727 
-740 NIYKQ
+740 
-745 SAYVV
+745 
-750 KNFKSNYFESSKSLV
+750 
-765 FEIQDF
+765 
-771 INSKLEDAL
+771 
-780 NDARLQKFIDKNG
+780 FIDKNG
-793 GVKKATTISNDEIKL
+793 GVKKSTTISNDEIKL
-808 QKINNELSELDKID
+808 QKINNELSELDKIN

-834 DKLTVKE
+834 DKFTVKE
-841 MRSLAKDLGIKNYSR
+841 MRMLAKDLGIKNYSR
-856 ANRTDI
+856 ANRADI

-888 PSDLK
+888 PSDLR

-939 LMTDKRTTFVGSD
+939 LMTDKRAAFVGSD

-959 ELPEINDRLNHI
+959 DLPEINDRLNHI

-997 VFIDRMNQIAK
+997 VFMDRMNQIAK

-1067 SNMVVDSV
+1067 SNMVVDSI
-1075 DKNGERMFKTAIW
+1075 DKNGERIFKTAIW

-1113 MFSKPLKHP
+1113 MFAKPLKHP
-1122 LDSAEKGY
+1122 LDSTEKGY

-1235 LEEAKKQL
+1235 LEEAKIQL
-1243 KNASEIFKQHIGES
+1243 KNANEIFKQHIGES

-1265 IELVKDEIIRPA
+1265 IELVRDEIIRPA

-1351 YDKFLKI
+1351 YDKFLKS
-1358 WKAANTLVAPSF
+1358 WKAVNTLVAPSF
-1370 HVQNSASNAFQ
+1370 HVQNAASNAFQ

-1479 TSTVIGSNIE
+1479 TSTVIGSNVE

-1659 GQSLVTSPISRM
+1659 GQSLVTSPVARI

>member
-50 TNPVDLAKAKYYYST
+50 TRPSDLAKAKYYYST

-71 GQLAEYWHNQMADK
+71 GQLAEYWHNQMANK
-85 NSSFHKYYGERY
+85 NSSFHKYYDERY
-97 NRQQEYNKKYA
+97 NRQQKYNKKYA

-138 DNDDST
+138 DNDDNT

-192 GRGVV
+192 GRGAV

-209 YINPFSSAAKIVKG
+209 YINPFSSTAKIVKG

-234 KETTHSKSF
+234 KEATHSKSF

-256 ADKIKYMKGTT
+256 TDKIKYMKGTT

-302 RLKLHPENEEGLS
+302 KLRLHPENEEGLS
-315 MGIGHLLPFDEKRRK
+315 IGIGHLLPFDEKRRK

-405 KDAGDYDIGNA
+405 KDATDYDIGNA

-457 AYKKVGDNE
+457 AYNKVGDNE

-573 TEDMPE
+573 TDDMPE

-585 DSILKNSDE
+585 DSILNNSDE

-626 GKQIIDSYNEF
+626 GKQINDSYNEF
-637 LQNNEPKYFE
+637 LQNNEPK
-647 YIENLVHTN
+647 
-656 TAKEDIERQKFLSDY
+656 
-671 TKRHLSDYYLLK
+671 
-683 KRYGGSDDVD
+683 
-693 KFVKKRQDIWNEYAE
+693 
-708 QKKIYDAIRDKYN
+708 
-721 IFDDRS
+721 
-727 ESKAFSYMREDEK
+727 
-740 NIYKQ
+740 
-745 SAYVV
+745 
-750 KNFKSNYFESSKSLV
+750 
-765 FEIQDF
+765 
-771 INSKLEDAL
+771 
-780 NDARLQKFIDKNG
+780 FIDKNG
-793 GVKKATTISNDEIKL
+793 VVKKATTISNDEIKL
-808 QKINNELSELDKID
+808 QKVNNELSELDKID

-841 MRSLAKDLGIKNYSR
+841 MRMLAKDLGIKNYSR

-909 KWLDSTKTAQQKIDD
+909 KWLNNTKTVQQKIDD

-939 LMTDKRTTFVGSD
+939 LMTDKRAAFVGSD
-952 KVGKYVE
+952 NVGRYIE

-997 VFIDRMNQIAK
+997 VFMDRMNQIAK

-1048 GSFKQFWQFASKGF
+1048 GSFKQFWQFVSKGF

-1067 SNMVVDSV
+1067 SNMVVDSI

-1122 LDSAEKGY
+1122 LDSTEKGY

-1230 VLETQ
+1230 ILETQ
-1235 LEEAKKQL
+1235 LEEAKIQL
-1243 KNASEIFKQHIGES
+1243 KNANEIFKQHIGES
-1257 IENAADGY
+1257 IENASDGY
-1265 IELVKDEIIRPA
+1265 IELVRDEIIRPA

-1351 YDKFLKI
+1351 YDKFLKS

-1370 HVQNSASNAFQ
+1370 HVQNAASNAFQ
-1381 SFLSIGSDALNPKS
+1381 SFLSIGGDALNPKS

-1497 IGRLKK
+1497 ICRLKK

-1640 TGSYAYTGMDIDSP
+1640 TGSYAYTGIDIDSP

-1659 GQSLVTSPISRM
+1659 GQSLVTSPVARM

>member
-14 KEEDKKSSSKSVS
+14 KEEGKKSSSKPVS
-27 KRKNVAPVISKSQPY
+27 KRKNTAPVISKSQPY

-50 TNPVDLAKAKYYYST
+50 TRPSDLAKAKYYYSA

-182 DPDHLSVSDV
+182 DPNHLSISDV

-209 YINPFSSAAKIVKG
+209 YFNPFSSTAKIVKG

-229 AVKAV
+229 AVKTV
-234 KETTHSKSF
+234 KEATHSKSF

-267 AKDFMKA
+267 AKDFMNA

-302 RLKLHPENEEGLS
+302 KLRLHPENEEGLS

-330 ALNKEIISSKSLRQ
+330 VLNKEIISSKSLRQ

-405 KDAGDYDIGNA
+405 KDATDYDIGNA

-479 QDEIMGEMNF
+479 QDEIMGEINF

-504 QKRDALDAI
+504 QKRDSLDAI

-573 TEDMPE
+573 TDDMPE

-609 QAAIAKAAKRA
+609 QAAIAKAAKLA
-620 EEDSLE
+620 DEDSLE
-626 GKQIIDSYNEF
+626 GKQIIDN
-637 LQNNEPKYFE
+637 
-647 YIENLVHTN
+647 
-656 TAKEDIERQKFLSDY
+656 
-671 TKRHLSDYYLLK
+671 K
-683 KRYGGSDDVD
+683 KT
-693 KFVKKRQDIWNEYAE
+693 I
-708 QKKIYDAIRDKYN
+708 
-721 IFDDRS
+721 
-727 ESKAFSYMREDEK
+727 
-740 NIYKQ
+740 
-745 SAYVV
+745 
-750 KNFKSNYFESSKSLV
+750 
-765 FEIQDF
+765 
-771 INSKLEDAL
+771 
-780 NDARLQKFIDKNG
+780 
-793 GVKKATTISNDEIKL
+793 TISNDEIKL
-808 QKINNELSELDKID
+808 QKINNELSELDKIN

-834 DKLTVKE
+834 DKFTVKE
-841 MRSLAKDLGIKNYSR
+841 MRGLAKDLGIKNYSR

-877 EGWQHIIDNAS
+877 EGWQHIIDNAN

-909 KWLDSTKTAQQKIDD
+909 KWLDSAKTAQQKIDD

-939 LMTDKRTTFVGSD
+939 LMTDKRAAFVGSD

-959 ELPEINDRLNHI
+959 DLPEINDRLNHI

-997 VFIDRMNQIAK
+997 VFMDRMNQIAK

-1067 SNMVVDSV
+1067 SNMVVDSI

-1096 TSNQVLAN
+1096 TSNQILAN

-1122 LDSAEKGY
+1122 LDSTEKGY

-1135 YEDVQNTINSSLA
+1135 YEDVHNMINSSLA

-1170 DEFLDAMRTNGWL
+1170 DEFLDAMRANGWL

-1201 EDMISRN
+1201 EYMISRN

-1243 KNASEIFKQHIGES
+1243 KNANEIFKQHIGES

-1265 IELVKDEIIRPA
+1265 IKLVRDEIIRPA

-1329 VDKVNKMSKMQ
+1329 VDKVNKMSKIQ

-1351 YDKFLKI
+1351 YDKFLKN
-1358 WKAANTLVAPSF
+1358 WKAVNTLVAPSF

-1395 IKLAKNILSTNDPY
+1395 IKLAKNILLTNDPY

-1479 TSTVIGSNIE
+1479 TSTVVGSNIE

-1640 TGSYAYTGMDIDSP
+1640 TGSYAYTGMDIGSP

-1659 GQSLVTSPISRM
+1659 SQSLVTSPVSRI

-1693 ATIKDQTVNKFSY
+1693 ATIKDQTVNRFSY

>member
-27 KRKNVAPVISKSQPY
+27 KRKNAAPVISKSQPY

-50 TNPVDLAKAKYYYST
+50 TKPSDLAKAKYYYSA

-234 KETTHSKSF
+234 KEATHSKSF

-302 RLKLHPENEEGLS
+302 KLRLHPENEEGLS
-315 MGIGHLLPFDEKRRK
+315 MGIGYLLPFDEKRRK

-392 ALARKVQGFDEAV
+392 ALARKIQGFDEAV
-405 KDAGDYDIGNA
+405 KDAGDYDIGNT

-573 TEDMPE
+573 TDDMPE

-626 GKQIIDSYNEF
+626 GKQINDSYNEF
-637 LQNNEPKYFE
+637 LQNNEP
-647 YIENLVHTN
+647 
-656 TAKEDIERQKFLSDY
+656 
-671 TKRHLSDYYLLK
+671 
-683 KRYGGSDDVD
+683 
-693 KFVKKRQDIWNEYAE
+693 
-708 QKKIYDAIRDKYN
+708 
-721 IFDDRS
+721 
-727 ESKAFSYMREDEK
+727 
-740 NIYKQ
+740 
-745 SAYVV
+745 
-750 KNFKSNYFESSKSLV
+750 
-765 FEIQDF
+765 
-771 INSKLEDAL
+771 
-780 NDARLQKFIDKNG
+780 KFIDKNG

-834 DKLTVKE
+834 DKFTVKE

-888 PSDLK
+888 PSDLR

-939 LMTDKRTTFVGSD
+939 LMTDKRTAFVGSD

-959 ELPEINDRLNHI
+959 DLPEINDRLNHI

-1015 MTEEQFNK
+1015 MTEEQINK

-1096 TSNQVLAN
+1096 TSNQILAN

-1113 MFSKPLKHP
+1113 MFAKPLKHP

-1243 KNASEIFKQHIGES
+1243 KNANEIFKQHIGES

-1265 IELVKDEIIRPA
+1265 IELVRDEIIRPA

-1351 YDKFLKI
+1351 YDKFLKS

-1659 GQSLVTSPISRM
+1659 GQSLVTSPFARI

>member
-27 KRKNVAPVISKSQPY
+27 KRKNSAPVISKSQPY

-50 TNPVDLAKAKYYYST
+50 TRPSDLAKAKYYYSA

-159 TTDDVSDRKTFSD
+159 TTDDVSGRKTFSD

-182 DPDHLSVSDV
+182 DPNHLSVSDV

-209 YINPFSSAAKIVKG
+209 YINPFSSTAKIVKG

-302 RLKLHPENEEGLS
+302 RLRLHPENEEGFS
-315 MGIGHLLPFDEKRRK
+315 IGISHLLPFDEKRRK
-330 ALNKEIISSKSLRQ
+330 VLNKEIISSKSLRQ

-356 LAKKIRTSKM
+356 LAKKIRISKM

-373 AQTEAQAAKN
+373 AQTEAQAVKN

-392 ALARKVQGFDEAV
+392 ALARKVQGFDEAM

-416 FYEVFKDSD
+416 LYEVFKDSD

-489 SDEIGQFEDTKSILQ
+489 SDEIGQFENTKSILQ
-504 QKRDALDAI
+504 QKRDSLDAI

-519 HEGMITDDFTKD
+519 HEGMITDDFTKN

-573 TEDMPE
+573 TDDMPE

-609 QAAIAKAAKRA
+609 QTAIVKASKRA
-620 EEDSLE
+620 EEDSFE
-626 GKQIIDSYNEF
+626 GKQING
-637 LQNNEPKYFE
+637 
-647 YIENLVHTN
+647 V
-656 TAKEDIERQKFLSDY
+656 
-671 TKRHLSDYYLLK
+671 
-683 KRYGGSDDVD
+683 G
-693 KFVKKRQDIWNEYAE
+693 
-708 QKKIYDAIRDKYN
+708 
-721 IFDDRS
+721 
-727 ESKAFSYMREDEK
+727 
-740 NIYKQ
+740 
-745 SAYVV
+745 
-750 KNFKSNYFESSKSLV
+750 
-765 FEIQDF
+765 
-771 INSKLEDAL
+771 
-780 NDARLQKFIDKNG
+780 LQKFIDKNG
-793 GVKKATTISNDEIKL
+793 GVKNVTTISNDEIKL
-808 QKINNELSELDKID
+808 QKVNNELSELDKID

-898 VKNDKEYNKLN
+898 IKNDKEYNKLN
-909 KWLDSTKTAQQKIDD
+909 KWLDNTKTAQQKIDD

-939 LMTDKRTTFVGSD
+939 LMTDKRASFVGSD
-952 KVGKYVE
+952 KVGKYIE
-959 ELPEINDRLNHI
+959 DLPEINDRLNHI

-1008 DEIAAGI
+1008 DEISAGI

-1036 DKAASA
+1036 DKVASA

-1067 SNMVVDSV
+1067 SNMVVDSI

-1135 YEDVQNTINSSLA
+1135 YEDVQNIINSSLA

-1183 PEHIE
+1183 PEHVE

-1201 EDMISRN
+1201 EDMISHN

-1243 KNASEIFKQHIGES
+1243 KNANEIFKQHIGES
-1257 IENAADGY
+1257 IENVADGY
-1265 IELVKDEIIRPA
+1265 IELVRDEIIRPA

-1351 YDKFLKI
+1351 YDKFLKS
-1358 WKAANTLVAPSF
+1358 WKAVNTLVAPSF

-1409 QTVKI
+1409 QTVNI

-1438 AAYDFGKDKPTRW
+1438 ASYDFGNDKPTRW

-1659 GQSLVTSPISRM
+1659 SQSLVTSPVARV

>member
-27 KRKNVAPVISKSQPY
+27 KRKNSAPVISKSQPY
-42 ISQSGKVY
+42 VSQSGKVY
-50 TNPVDLAKAKYYYST
+50 TRPSDLAKAKYYYSA

-85 NSSFHKYYGERY
+85 NSSFHKYYCERY

-159 TTDDVSDRKTFSD
+159 TTDDVSGRKTFSD

-192 GRGVV
+192 GRGAV

-234 KETTHSKSF
+234 KEATHSKSF

-274 ANYDKTL
+274 ANYDKSL

-302 RLKLHPENEEGLS
+302 KLRLHPENEEGLS
-315 MGIGHLLPFDEKRRK
+315 IGIGHLLPFDEKRRK

-405 KDAGDYDIGNA
+405 KDATDYDIGNA

-573 TEDMPE
+573 TDDMPE

-594 SAARRTV
+594 SVARRTV

-609 QAAIAKAAKRA
+609 QAAIAKAAKRV

-626 GKQIIDSYNEF
+626 GKQIID
-637 LQNNEPKYFE
+637 
-647 YIENLVHTN
+647 I
-656 TAKEDIERQKFLSDY
+656 
-671 TKRHLSDYYLLK
+671 
-683 KRYGGSDDVD
+683 
-693 KFVKKRQDIWNEYAE
+693 
-708 QKKIYDAIRDKYN
+708 
-721 IFDDRS
+721 
-727 ESKAFSYMREDEK
+727 
-740 NIYKQ
+740 
-745 SAYVV
+745 
-750 KNFKSNYFESSKSLV
+750 
-765 FEIQDF
+765 
-771 INSKLEDAL
+771 
-780 NDARLQKFIDKNG
+780 
-793 GVKKATTISNDEIKL
+793 KKATTISNDEIKL

-834 DKLTVKE
+834 NKLTVKE
-841 MRSLAKDLGIKNYSR
+841 MQRLAKDLGIKNYSR
-856 ANRTDI
+856 TNRTDI

-909 KWLDSTKTAQQKIDD
+909 KWLDSTKTVQQKIDD

-939 LMTDKRTTFVGSD
+939 LMTDKRTAFVGSD

-959 ELPEINDRLNHI
+959 DLPEINDKLNHI

-997 VFIDRMNQIAK
+997 VFMDRMNQIAK

-1067 SNMVVDSV
+1067 SNMVVDSI

-1096 TSNQVLAN
+1096 TSNQILAN

-1135 YEDVQNTINSSLA
+1135 YEDVQNIINSSLA

-1201 EDMISRN
+1201 EYMISRN

-1243 KNASEIFKQHIGES
+1243 KNANEIFKQHIGES

-1265 IELVKDEIIRPA
+1265 IELVRDEIIRPA

-1351 YDKFLKI
+1351 YDKFLKS

-1370 HVQNSASNAFQ
+1370 HVQNAASNAFQ

-1438 AAYDFGKDKPTRW
+1438 ASYDFGKDKPTRW

-1659 GQSLVTSPISRM
+1659 GQSLVTSPVARI

>member
-27 KRKNVAPVISKSQPY
+27 KRKNSAPVISKSQPY

-50 TNPVDLAKAKYYYST
+50 TRPSDLAKAKYYYSA

-159 TTDDVSDRKTFSD
+159 ATDDVSDRKTFSD

-229 AVKAV
+229 AVKAA
-234 KETTHSKSF
+234 KEATHSKSF

-256 ADKIKYMKGTT
+256 VDKIKYMKGTT

-281 SPEQTKE
+281 NPEQTKE

-302 RLKLHPENEEGLS
+302 KLRLHPENEEGLS

-356 LAKKIRTSKM
+356 LAKKIRISKM

-373 AQTEAQAAKN
+373 AQTEAQASKN

-392 ALARKVQGFDEAV
+392 ALARKVQGFDEAM

-489 SDEIGQFEDTKSILQ
+489 SDEIGQFENTKSILQ
-504 QKRDALDAI
+504 QKRDSLDAI

-573 TEDMPE
+573 TDDMPE

-585 DSILKNSDE
+585 DSILNNSDE

-620 EEDSLE
+620 EEDSFE
-626 GKQIIDSYNEF
+626 GKQI
-637 LQNNEPKYFE
+637 NN
-647 YIENLVHTN
+647 
-656 TAKEDIERQKFLSDY
+656 A
-671 TKRHLSDYYLLK
+671 
-683 KRYGGSDDVD
+683 G
-693 KFVKKRQDIWNEYAE
+693 
-708 QKKIYDAIRDKYN
+708 
-721 IFDDRS
+721 
-727 ESKAFSYMREDEK
+727 
-740 NIYKQ
+740 
-745 SAYVV
+745 
-750 KNFKSNYFESSKSLV
+750 
-765 FEIQDF
+765 
-771 INSKLEDAL
+771 
-780 NDARLQKFIDKNG
+780 LQKFIDKNG
-793 GVKKATTISNDEIKL
+793 GVKNATTISNDEIKL
-808 QKINNELSELDKID
+808 QKVNNELSELDKID

-841 MRSLAKDLGIKNYSR
+841 IRSLAKDLGIKNYSR

-909 KWLDSTKTAQQKIDD
+909 KWLDNTKTTQQKIDD

-939 LMTDKRTTFVGSD
+939 LMTDKRAAFVGSD

-959 ELPEINDRLNHI
+959 DLPEINDRLNHI

-1048 GSFKQFWQFASKGF
+1048 GSFKQFWQFASKDF

-1067 SNMVVDSV
+1067 SNMVVDSI
-1075 DKNGERMFKTAIW
+1075 DKNGKRIFKTAIW

-1113 MFSKPLKHP
+1113 IFSKPLKHP
-1122 LDSAEKGY
+1122 LDSTEKGY

-1135 YEDVQNTINSSLA
+1135 YEDVQNIINSSLA

-1208 LDKESFAFKYSNN
+1208 LDKESFIAKYGNN
-1221 KDKPYVDRS
+1221 KNKPYVDRS
-1230 VLETQ
+1230 VLEAQ

-1243 KNASEIFKQHIGES
+1243 KNANEIFKQHIGES

-1265 IELVKDEIIRPA
+1265 IELVRDEIIRPA

-1351 YDKFLKI
+1351 YDKFLKS
-1358 WKAANTLVAPSF
+1358 WKAVNTLVAPSF
-1370 HVQNSASNAFQ
+1370 HVQNAASNAFQ

-1503 GDDFEEATRKV
+1503 GDNFEEATRKV

-1659 GQSLVTSPISRM
+1659 GQSLVTSPVVRM

-1693 ATIKDQTVNKFSY
+1693 ATIKDQTVNKFFY

>member
-27 KRKNVAPVISKSQPY
+27 KRKNTAPVISKSQPY

-50 TNPVDLAKAKYYYST
+50 TKPSDLAKAKYYYST

-192 GRGVV
+192 GRGAV

-234 KETTHSKSF
+234 KEATHSKSF

-274 ANYDKTL
+274 ANYDKSL
-281 SPEQTKE
+281 NPEQTKE

-302 RLKLHPENEEGLS
+302 KLRLHPENEEGLS

-330 ALNKEIISSKSLRQ
+330 VLNKEIISSKSLRQ

-373 AQTEAQAAKN
+373 AQTEAQTAKN

-392 ALARKVQGFDEAV
+392 ALARKVQGFDEAM
-405 KDAGDYDIGNA
+405 KDATDYDIGNA

-573 TEDMPE
+573 TDDMPE

-637 LQNNEPKYFE
+637 LQNNEPK
-647 YIENLVHTN
+647 
-656 TAKEDIERQKFLSDY
+656 
-671 TKRHLSDYYLLK
+671 
-683 KRYGGSDDVD
+683 
-693 KFVKKRQDIWNEYAE
+693 
-708 QKKIYDAIRDKYN
+708 
-721 IFDDRS
+721 
-727 ESKAFSYMREDEK
+727 
-740 NIYKQ
+740 
-745 SAYVV
+745 
-750 KNFKSNYFESSKSLV
+750 
-765 FEIQDF
+765 
-771 INSKLEDAL
+771 
-780 NDARLQKFIDKNG
+780 FIDKNG
-793 GVKKATTISNDEIKL
+793 GVKKSTTISNDEIKL

-841 MRSLAKDLGIKNYSR
+841 MRWLAKDLGIKNYSR

-909 KWLDSTKTAQQKIDD
+909 KWLDNTKTVQQKIDD

-939 LMTDKRTTFVGSD
+939 LMTDKRTAFVGSD

-959 ELPEINDRLNHI
+959 DLPEINDRLNHI

-997 VFIDRMNQIAK
+997 VFMDRMNQIAK

-1067 SNMVVDSV
+1067 SNMVVDSI

-1096 TSNQVLAN
+1096 TSNQILAN

-1235 LEEAKKQL
+1235 LEEAKIQL
-1243 KNASEIFKQHIGES
+1243 KNANEIFKQHIGES

-1351 YDKFLKI
+1351 YDKFLKS

-1370 HVQNSASNAFQ
+1370 HVQNAASNAFQ
-1381 SFLSIGSDALNPKS
+1381 SFLSIGGDALNPKS

-1659 GQSLVTSPISRM
+1659 GQSLVTSPFARI

>member
-1 MGIIQKFIQKITG
+1 MTGEKMGIIQKFIQKITG

-27 KRKNVAPVISKSQPY
+27 KRKNAAPVISKSQPY
-42 ISQSGKVY
+42 VSQSGKVY

-192 GRGVV
+192 GRGAV

-234 KETTHSKSF
+234 KEATHSKSF

-330 ALNKEIISSKSLRQ
+330 VLNKEIISSKSLRQ

-373 AQTEAQAAKN
+373 AQTEAQATKN

-405 KDAGDYDIGNA
+405 KDATDYDIGNA

-573 TEDMPE
+573 TDDMPE

-585 DSILKNSDE
+585 DSILNNSDE

-609 QAAIAKAAKRA
+609 QTAIAKVAKRA

-637 LQNNEPKYFE
+637 LQNNEPK
-647 YIENLVHTN
+647 
-656 TAKEDIERQKFLSDY
+656 
-671 TKRHLSDYYLLK
+671 
-683 KRYGGSDDVD
+683 
-693 KFVKKRQDIWNEYAE
+693 
-708 QKKIYDAIRDKYN
+708 
-721 IFDDRS
+721 
-727 ESKAFSYMREDEK
+727 
-740 NIYKQ
+740 
-745 SAYVV
+745 
-750 KNFKSNYFESSKSLV
+750 
-765 FEIQDF
+765 
-771 INSKLEDAL
+771 
-780 NDARLQKFIDKNG
+780 FIDKNG
-793 GVKKATTISNDEIKL
+793 VVKKATTISNDEIKL
-808 QKINNELSELDKID
+808 QKVNNELSELDKID

-841 MRSLAKDLGIKNYSR
+841 MRGLAKDLGIKNYSR

-909 KWLDSTKTAQQKIDD
+909 KWLDSTKTVQQKIDD

-939 LMTDKRTTFVGSD
+939 LMTDKRTAFVGSD
-952 KVGKYVE
+952 KVGKYIE
-959 ELPEINDRLNHI
+959 DLPEINDRLNHI

-997 VFIDRMNQIAK
+997 VFMDRMNQIAK
-1008 DEIAAGI
+1008 DEIVAGI

-1075 DKNGERMFKTAIW
+1075 DKNGERIFKTAIW

-1122 LDSAEKGY
+1122 LDSTEKGY

-1235 LEEAKKQL
+1235 LEEAKIQL
-1243 KNASEIFKQHIGES
+1243 KNANEIFKQHIGES

-1265 IELVKDEIIRPA
+1265 IELVRDEIIRPA

-1351 YDKFLKI
+1351 YDKFLKS

-1370 HVQNSASNAFQ
+1370 HVQNAASNAFQ
-1381 SFLSIGSDALNPKS
+1381 SFLSIGGDALNPKS

-1497 IGRLKK
+1497 ICRLKK

-1659 GQSLVTSPISRM
+1659 GQSLVTSPISRI

>member
-182 DPDHLSVSDV
+182 DPDHLSISDV
-192 GRGVV
+192 GRGTV

-234 KETTHSKSF
+234 KEATHSKSF

-274 ANYDKTL
+274 ANYDKAL

-383 GINKTTNLY
+383 GINKTINLY

-405 KDAGDYDIGNA
+405 KDATDYDIGNA

-573 TEDMPE
+573 TDDMPE

-594 SAARRTV
+594 SVARRTV
-601 LNSEKDKL
+601 LNSEKAKL
-609 QAAIAKAAKRA
+609 QTAIAKAAKRA
-620 EEDSLE
+620 EGDSLE
-626 GKQIIDSYNEF
+626 GKQIID
-637 LQNNEPKYFE
+637 
-647 YIENLVHTN
+647 I
-656 TAKEDIERQKFLSDY
+656 
-671 TKRHLSDYYLLK
+671 
-683 KRYGGSDDVD
+683 
-693 KFVKKRQDIWNEYAE
+693 
-708 QKKIYDAIRDKYN
+708 
-721 IFDDRS
+721 
-727 ESKAFSYMREDEK
+727 
-740 NIYKQ
+740 
-745 SAYVV
+745 
-750 KNFKSNYFESSKSLV
+750 
-765 FEIQDF
+765 
-771 INSKLEDAL
+771 
-780 NDARLQKFIDKNG
+780 
-793 GVKKATTISNDEIKL
+793 KKATTIFNDEIKL
-808 QKINNELSELDKID
+808 QKINNELSELDKIN
-822 SVYKTDFVKPDF
+822 SVYKADFVKPDF

-841 MRSLAKDLGIKNYSR
+841 MRRLAKDLGIKNYSR

-877 EGWQHIIDNAS
+877 EGWQYIIDNAS

-909 KWLDSTKTAQQKIDD
+909 KWLDTTKTVQQKIDD

-939 LMTDKRTTFVGSD
+939 LMTDKRTAFVGSD

-959 ELPEINDRLNHI
+959 DLPEINDKLNHI
-971 EGIVNA
+971 EGIVSA

-997 VFIDRMNQIAK
+997 VFMDRMNQIAK

-1067 SNMVVDSV
+1067 SNMVVDSI

-1122 LDSAEKGY
+1122 LDSTEKGY

-1235 LEEAKKQL
+1235 LEEAKIQL

-1358 WKAANTLVAPSF
+1358 WKATNTLVAPSF

-1381 SFLSIGSDALNPKS
+1381 SFLSIGGDALNPKS

-1659 GQSLVTSPISRM
+1659 GQSLVTSPISRI

>member
-182 DPDHLSVSDV
+182 DPDHLSISDV
-192 GRGVV
+192 GRGAV

-234 KETTHSKSF
+234 KEATHSKSF

-274 ANYDKTL
+274 ANYDKAL

-383 GINKTTNLY
+383 GINKTINLY

-405 KDAGDYDIGNA
+405 KDATDYDIGNA

-573 TEDMPE
+573 TDDMPE

-594 SAARRTV
+594 SVARRTV
-601 LNSEKDKL
+601 LNSEKAKL
-609 QAAIAKAAKRA
+609 QTAIAKAAKRA
-620 EEDSLE
+620 EGDSLE
-626 GKQIIDSYNEF
+626 GKQIID
-637 LQNNEPKYFE
+637 
-647 YIENLVHTN
+647 I
-656 TAKEDIERQKFLSDY
+656 
-671 TKRHLSDYYLLK
+671 
-683 KRYGGSDDVD
+683 
-693 KFVKKRQDIWNEYAE
+693 
-708 QKKIYDAIRDKYN
+708 
-721 IFDDRS
+721 
-727 ESKAFSYMREDEK
+727 
-740 NIYKQ
+740 
-745 SAYVV
+745 
-750 KNFKSNYFESSKSLV
+750 
-765 FEIQDF
+765 
-771 INSKLEDAL
+771 
-780 NDARLQKFIDKNG
+780 
-793 GVKKATTISNDEIKL
+793 KKATTIFNDEIKL
-808 QKINNELSELDKID
+808 QKINNELSELDKIN
-822 SVYKTDFVKPDF
+822 SVYKADFVKPDF
-834 DKLTVKE
+834 DKFTVKE
-841 MRSLAKDLGIKNYSR
+841 MRRLAKDLGIKNYSR

-877 EGWQHIIDNAS
+877 EGWQYIIDNAS

-909 KWLDSTKTAQQKIDD
+909 KWLDTTKTVQQKIDD

-939 LMTDKRTTFVGSD
+939 LMTDKRTAFVGSD

-959 ELPEINDRLNHI
+959 DLPEINDKLNHI
-971 EGIVNA
+971 EGIVSA

-997 VFIDRMNQIAK
+997 VFMDRMNQIAK

-1067 SNMVVDSV
+1067 SNMVVDSI

-1122 LDSAEKGY
+1122 LDSTEKGY

-1358 WKAANTLVAPSF
+1358 WKATNTLVAPSF

-1381 SFLSIGSDALNPKS
+1381 SFLSIGGDALNPKS

-1659 GQSLVTSPISRM
+1659 GQSLVTSPISRI

>member
-27 KRKNVAPVISKSQPY
+27 KRKNAAPVISKSQPY

-50 TNPVDLAKAKYYYST
+50 TKPSDLAKAKYYYSA

-85 NSSFHKYYGERY
+85 NSSFHKYYDERY

-192 GRGVV
+192 GRGAV

-234 KETTHSKSF
+234 KEATHSKSF

-256 ADKIKYMKGTT
+256 TDKIKYIKGTT
-267 AKDFMKA
+267 AKDFMNA
-274 ANYDKTL
+274 ANYDKAL

-302 RLKLHPENEEGLS
+302 KLRLHPENEEGLS

-330 ALNKEIISSKSLRQ
+330 VLNKEIISSKSLRQ

-405 KDAGDYDIGNA
+405 KDATDYDIGNA

-573 TEDMPE
+573 TDDMPE

-609 QAAIAKAAKRA
+609 QAAIVKATKRA

-626 GKQIIDSYNEF
+626 GKQI
-637 LQNNEPKYFE
+637 
-647 YIENLVHTN
+647 
-656 TAKEDIERQKFLSDY
+656 
-671 TKRHLSDYYLLK
+671 
-683 KRYGGSDDVD
+683 
-693 KFVKKRQDIWNEYAE
+693 
-708 QKKIYDAIRDKYN
+708 
-721 IFDDRS
+721 
-727 ESKAFSYMREDEK
+727 
-740 NIYKQ
+740 
-745 SAYVV
+745 
-750 KNFKSNYFESSKSLV
+750 
-765 FEIQDF
+765 
-771 INSKLEDAL
+771 

-841 MRSLAKDLGIKNYSR
+841 MRRLAKDLGIKNYSR

-909 KWLDSTKTAQQKIDD
+909 KWLDSTKTVQQKIDD

-939 LMTDKRTTFVGSD
+939 LMTDKRTAFVGSD

-959 ELPEINDRLNHI
+959 DLPEINDRLNHI

-997 VFIDRMNQIAK
+997 VFMDRMNQIAK

-1015 MTEEQFNK
+1015 MTEEQINK

-1036 DKAASA
+1036 DKVASA

-1075 DKNGERMFKTAIW
+1075 DKNGKRIFKTAIW

-1096 TSNQVLAN
+1096 TSNQILAN

-1122 LDSAEKGY
+1122 LDSTEKGY

-1135 YEDVQNTINSSLA
+1135 YEDVHNMINSSLA

-1201 EDMISRN
+1201 KDMISRN
-1208 LDKESFAFKYSNN
+1208 LDKESFIAKYGNN

-1243 KNASEIFKQHIGES
+1243 KNANEIFKQHIGES

-1265 IELVKDEIIRPA
+1265 IELVRDEIIRPA

-1293 IKFSAN
+1293 TKFSAN

-1351 YDKFLKI
+1351 YDKFLKS

-1370 HVQNSASNAFQ
+1370 HVQNAASNAFQ
-1381 SFLSIGSDALNPKS
+1381 SFLSIGGDALNPKS

-1497 IGRLKK
+1497 ICRLKK

-1659 GQSLVTSPISRM
+1659 GQSLVTSPVARI
-1671 METNDKDEQKMRE
+1671 METNDKDEQKIRE

>member
-27 KRKNVAPVISKSQPY
+27 KRKNAAPVISKSQPY
-42 ISQSGKVY
+42 VSQSGKVY

-71 GQLAEYWHNQMADK
+71 GHLAEYWHNQMADK

-330 ALNKEIISSKSLRQ
+330 ALNKEIVSSKSLRQ

-383 GINKTTNLY
+383 GINKTANLY

-609 QAAIAKAAKRA
+609 QAAIAKAAKLA

-626 GKQIIDSYNEF
+626 GKQIID
-637 LQNNEPKYFE
+637 
-647 YIENLVHTN
+647 I
-656 TAKEDIERQKFLSDY
+656 
-671 TKRHLSDYYLLK
+671 
-683 KRYGGSDDVD
+683 
-693 KFVKKRQDIWNEYAE
+693 
-708 QKKIYDAIRDKYN
+708 
-721 IFDDRS
+721 
-727 ESKAFSYMREDEK
+727 
-740 NIYKQ
+740 
-745 SAYVV
+745 
-750 KNFKSNYFESSKSLV
+750 
-765 FEIQDF
+765 
-771 INSKLEDAL
+771 
-780 NDARLQKFIDKNG
+780 
-793 GVKKATTISNDEIKL
+793 KKATTISNDEIKL
-808 QKINNELSELDKID
+808 QKVNNELSELDKID

-841 MRSLAKDLGIKNYSR
+841 MRRLAKDLGIKNYSR

-909 KWLDSTKTAQQKIDD
+909 KWLDSTKTVQQKIDD

-939 LMTDKRTTFVGSD
+939 LMTDKRVAFVGSD

-997 VFIDRMNQIAK
+997 VFMDRMNQIAK

-1067 SNMVVDSV
+1067 SNMVVDSI

-1113 MFSKPLKHP
+1113 MFAKPLKHP
-1122 LDSAEKGY
+1122 LDSTEKGY

-1201 EDMISRN
+1201 EYMISRN

-1243 KNASEIFKQHIGES
+1243 KNANEVFKQHIGES

-1370 HVQNSASNAFQ
+1370 HIQNSASNAFQ
-1381 SFLSIGSDALNPKS
+1381 SFLSIGGDALNPKS

>member
-27 KRKNVAPVISKSQPY
+27 KRKNSAPVISKSQPY
-42 ISQSGKVY
+42 VSQSGKVY
-50 TNPVDLAKAKYYYST
+50 TRPSDLAKAKYYYSA

-85 NSSFHKYYGERY
+85 NSSFHKYYCERY

-159 TTDDVSDRKTFSD
+159 TTDDVSGRKTFSD

-192 GRGVV
+192 GRGAV

-234 KETTHSKSF
+234 KEATHSKSF

-274 ANYDKTL
+274 ANYDKSL

-302 RLKLHPENEEGLS
+302 KLRLHPENEEGLS
-315 MGIGHLLPFDEKRRK
+315 IGIGHLLPFDEKRRK

-405 KDAGDYDIGNA
+405 KDATDYDIGNA

-573 TEDMPE
+573 TDDMPE

-594 SAARRTV
+594 SVARRTV

-609 QAAIAKAAKRA
+609 QTAIAKAAKRV

-626 GKQIIDSYNEF
+626 GKQIID
-637 LQNNEPKYFE
+637 
-647 YIENLVHTN
+647 I
-656 TAKEDIERQKFLSDY
+656 
-671 TKRHLSDYYLLK
+671 
-683 KRYGGSDDVD
+683 
-693 KFVKKRQDIWNEYAE
+693 
-708 QKKIYDAIRDKYN
+708 
-721 IFDDRS
+721 
-727 ESKAFSYMREDEK
+727 
-740 NIYKQ
+740 
-745 SAYVV
+745 
-750 KNFKSNYFESSKSLV
+750 
-765 FEIQDF
+765 
-771 INSKLEDAL
+771 
-780 NDARLQKFIDKNG
+780 
-793 GVKKATTISNDEIKL
+793 KKATTISNDEIKL

-834 DKLTVKE
+834 NKLTVKE
-841 MRSLAKDLGIKNYSR
+841 MQRLAKDLGIKNYSR
-856 ANRTDI
+856 TNRTDI

-909 KWLDSTKTAQQKIDD
+909 KWLDSTKTVQQKIDD

-939 LMTDKRTTFVGSD
+939 LMTDKRTAFVGSD

-959 ELPEINDRLNHI
+959 DLPEINDKLNHI

-997 VFIDRMNQIAK
+997 VFMDRMNQIAK

-1067 SNMVVDSV
+1067 SNMVVDSI

-1096 TSNQVLAN
+1096 TSNQILAN

-1135 YEDVQNTINSSLA
+1135 YEDVQNIINSSLA

-1201 EDMISRN
+1201 EYMISRN

-1243 KNASEIFKQHIGES
+1243 KNANEIFKQHIGES

-1265 IELVKDEIIRPA
+1265 IELVRDEIIRPA

-1351 YDKFLKI
+1351 YDKFLKS

-1370 HVQNSASNAFQ
+1370 HVQNAASNAFQ

-1438 AAYDFGKDKPTRW
+1438 ASYDFGKDKPTRW

-1540 FMRKNIPME
+1540 FMRKNIPMD

-1659 GQSLVTSPISRM
+1659 GQSLVTSPVARI

>member
-27 KRKNVAPVISKSQPY
+27 KRKNAAPVISKSQPY

-50 TNPVDLAKAKYYYST
+50 TKPSDLAKAKYYYSA

-71 GQLAEYWHNQMADK
+71 GQLAEYWHNQMSDK

-138 DNDDST
+138 DNDDNT

-209 YINPFSSAAKIVKG
+209 YINPFSSTAKIVKG

-234 KETTHSKSF
+234 KEATHSKSF

-256 ADKIKYMKGTT
+256 ADKIKYIKGTT

-274 ANYDKTL
+274 ANYDKSL

-302 RLKLHPENEEGLS
+302 KLRLHPENEEGLS

-356 LAKKIRTSKM
+356 LAKKIRISKM

-373 AQTEAQAAKN
+373 AQTEAQTAKD
-383 GINKTTNLY
+383 GINKTANLY
-392 ALARKVQGFDEAV
+392 ALARKIQGFDEAL
-405 KDAGDYDIGNA
+405 KDAGDYDIGNT

-504 QKRDALDAI
+504 QKRDSLDAI

-573 TEDMPE
+573 TDDMPE

-601 LNSEKDKL
+601 LNFEKDKL

-620 EEDSLE
+620 DEDSLE
-626 GKQIIDSYNEF
+626 GKQI
-637 LQNNEPKYFE
+637 
-647 YIENLVHTN
+647 
-656 TAKEDIERQKFLSDY
+656 
-671 TKRHLSDYYLLK
+671 
-683 KRYGGSDDVD
+683 
-693 KFVKKRQDIWNEYAE
+693 
-708 QKKIYDAIRDKYN
+708 
-721 IFDDRS
+721 
-727 ESKAFSYMREDEK
+727 
-740 NIYKQ
+740 
-745 SAYVV
+745 
-750 KNFKSNYFESSKSLV
+750 
-765 FEIQDF
+765 
-771 INSKLEDAL
+771 
-780 NDARLQKFIDKNG
+780 NDARLQNFIDKNG
-793 GVKKATTISNDEIKL
+793 GIKKATTISNDEIKL
-808 QKINNELSELDKID
+808 QKVNNELSELDNID
-822 SVYKTDFVKPDF
+822 SFYKTDFVKPDF
-834 DKLTVKE
+834 DKFTVKE
-841 MRSLAKDLGIKNYSR
+841 MRRLAKDLGIKNYSR

-862 ISKLNQHYTSSRITD
+862 MSKLNQHYTSSRITD

-909 KWLDSTKTAQQKIDD
+909 KWLDNTKTAQQKIDD

-939 LMTDKRTTFVGSD
+939 LMTDKRAAFVGSD

-959 ELPEINDRLNHI
+959 DLPEINDRLNHI

-997 VFIDRMNQIAK
+997 VFMDRMNQIAK

-1075 DKNGERMFKTAIW
+1075 NKNGERIFKTAIW

-1096 TSNQVLAN
+1096 TSNQILAN

-1122 LDSAEKGY
+1122 LDSTEKGY

-1135 YEDVQNTINSSLA
+1135 YEDVHNMINSSLS

-1201 EDMISRN
+1201 KDMISRN
-1208 LDKESFAFKYSNN
+1208 LDKESFIAKYGNN

-1235 LEEAKKQL
+1235 LEEANKQL
-1243 KNASEIFKQHIGES
+1243 KNANEIFKQHIGES

-1265 IELVKDEIIRPA
+1265 IELVRDEIIRPA

-1299 NAITVMTDEEIRRFT
+1299 NAITVMTDEEIRRLT

-1351 YDKFLKI
+1351 YDKFLKS

-1497 IGRLKK
+1497 ICRLKK

-1567 DEIQNMD
+1567 DEIQNID

-1620 DVDKLIGSTS
+1620 DIDKLIGSTS

-1659 GQSLVTSPISRM
+1659 GQSLVTSPVVRM

-1693 ATIKDQTVNKFSY
+1693 STIKDQTVNKFSY

>member
-27 KRKNVAPVISKSQPY
+27 KRKNTAPVISKSQPY

-50 TNPVDLAKAKYYYST
+50 TKPSDLAKAKYYYSA

-192 GRGVV
+192 GRGAV

-229 AVKAV
+229 AVKVV
-234 KETTHSKSF
+234 KEATHSKSF

-256 ADKIKYMKGTT
+256 VDKIKYMKGTT

-302 RLKLHPENEEGLS
+302 KLRLHPENEEGLS

-573 TEDMPE
+573 TDDMPE

-609 QAAIAKAAKRA
+609 QTAIAKASKLT

-626 GKQIIDSYNEF
+626 GKQI
-637 LQNNEPKYFE
+637 
-647 YIENLVHTN
+647 
-656 TAKEDIERQKFLSDY
+656 
-671 TKRHLSDYYLLK
+671 
-683 KRYGGSDDVD
+683 
-693 KFVKKRQDIWNEYAE
+693 
-708 QKKIYDAIRDKYN
+708 
-721 IFDDRS
+721 
-727 ESKAFSYMREDEK
+727 
-740 NIYKQ
+740 
-745 SAYVV
+745 
-750 KNFKSNYFESSKSLV
+750 
-765 FEIQDF
+765 
-771 INSKLEDAL
+771 

-808 QKINNELSELDKID
+808 QKINNELSELDKIN

-841 MRSLAKDLGIKNYSR
+841 MRRLAKDLGIKNYSR

-893 KLVDG
+893 KLVDS

-909 KWLDSTKTAQQKIDD
+909 KWLDSTKTVQQKIDD

-939 LMTDKRTTFVGSD
+939 LMTDKRTAFVGSD

-959 ELPEINDRLNHI
+959 DLPEINDRLNHI

-1036 DKAASA
+1036 DKVASA

-1067 SNMVVDSV
+1067 SNMVVDSI

-1096 TSNQVLAN
+1096 TSNQILAN

-1122 LDSAEKGY
+1122 LDSTEKGY

-1188 ANLRSAQKRVSDL
+1188 ANLRSAHKRVSDL

-1235 LEEAKKQL
+1235 LEEAKIQL
-1243 KNASEIFKQHIGES
+1243 KNANEIFKQHIGES

-1265 IELVKDEIIRPA
+1265 IELVRDEIIRPA

-1293 IKFSAN
+1293 TKFSAN

-1351 YDKFLKI
+1351 YDKFLKS
-1358 WKAANTLVAPSF
+1358 WKAVNTLVAPSF

-1438 AAYDFGKDKPTRW
+1438 ATYDFGKDKPTRW

-1497 IGRLKK
+1497 ICRLKK

-1659 GQSLVTSPISRM
+1659 GQSLVTSPVARI

>member
-42 ISQSGKVY
+42 VSQSGKVY

-71 GQLAEYWHNQMADK
+71 GHLAEYWHNQMADK

-182 DPDHLSVSDV
+182 DPDHLSISDV
-192 GRGVV
+192 GRGTV

-405 KDAGDYDIGNA
+405 KDATDYDIGNA

-573 TEDMPE
+573 TDDMPE

-601 LNSEKDKL
+601 LNSEKAKL
-609 QAAIAKAAKRA
+609 QTAIAKASKRA

-626 GKQIIDSYNEF
+626 GKQIID
-637 LQNNEPKYFE
+637 
-647 YIENLVHTN
+647 I
-656 TAKEDIERQKFLSDY
+656 
-671 TKRHLSDYYLLK
+671 
-683 KRYGGSDDVD
+683 
-693 KFVKKRQDIWNEYAE
+693 
-708 QKKIYDAIRDKYN
+708 
-721 IFDDRS
+721 
-727 ESKAFSYMREDEK
+727 
-740 NIYKQ
+740 
-745 SAYVV
+745 
-750 KNFKSNYFESSKSLV
+750 
-765 FEIQDF
+765 
-771 INSKLEDAL
+771 
-780 NDARLQKFIDKNG
+780 
-793 GVKKATTISNDEIKL
+793 KKATTISNDEIKL

-834 DKLTVKE
+834 DKFTVKE
-841 MRSLAKDLGIKNYSR
+841 MRRLAKDLGIKNYSR

-877 EGWQHIIDNAS
+877 EDWQYIIDNAS

-909 KWLDSTKTAQQKIDD
+909 KWLDTTKTVQQKIDD

-939 LMTDKRTTFVGSD
+939 LMTDKRTAFVGSD

-959 ELPEINDRLNHI
+959 DLPEINDKLNHI

-1008 DEIAAGI
+1008 DEITAGI

-1122 LDSAEKGY
+1122 LDSTEKGY

-1221 KDKPYVDRS
+1221 KNKPYVDRS

-1243 KNASEIFKQHIGES
+1243 KNANEIFKQHIGES

-1265 IELVKDEIIRPA
+1265 IELVRDEIIRPA

-1358 WKAANTLVAPSF
+1358 WKATNTLVAPSF

-1640 TGSYAYTGMDIDSP
+1640 TGSYAYTGIDIDSP

-1659 GQSLVTSPISRM
+1659 GQSLVTSPVARI

>member
-14 KEEDKKSSSKSVS
+14 KDEDKKSSSKSVS
-27 KRKNVAPVISKSQPY
+27 KRKNTAPVISKSQPY

-192 GRGVV
+192 GRGAV

-209 YINPFSSAAKIVKG
+209 YINPFSSVAKIVKG

-234 KETTHSKSF
+234 KEATHSKSF

-281 SPEQTKE
+281 NPEQTKE

-302 RLKLHPENEEGLS
+302 KLRLHPENEEGLS

-373 AQTEAQAAKN
+373 AQTEAQVAKN

-573 TEDMPE
+573 TDDMPD

-609 QAAIAKAAKRA
+609 QTAIAKAAKLA

-626 GKQIIDSYNEF
+626 GKQIIDS
-637 LQNNEPKYFE
+637 
-647 YIENLVHTN
+647 
-656 TAKEDIERQKFLSDY
+656 
-671 TKRHLSDYYLLK
+671 
-683 KRYGGSDDVD
+683 
-693 KFVKKRQDIWNEYAE
+693 
-708 QKKIYDAIRDKYN
+708 
-721 IFDDRS
+721 
-727 ESKAFSYMREDEK
+727 
-740 NIYKQ
+740 
-745 SAYVV
+745 
-750 KNFKSNYFESSKSLV
+750 
-765 FEIQDF
+765 
-771 INSKLEDAL
+771 
-780 NDARLQKFIDKNG
+780 
-793 GVKKATTISNDEIKL
+793 KKATTISNDEIKL

-822 SVYKTDFVKPDF
+822 SFYKTDFVKPDF
-834 DKLTVKE
+834 DKFTVKE
-841 MRSLAKDLGIKNYSR
+841 MRMLAKDLGIKNYSR

-909 KWLDSTKTAQQKIDD
+909 KWLDSTKTVQQKIDD

-939 LMTDKRTTFVGSD
+939 LMTDKRVAFVGSD

-997 VFIDRMNQIAK
+997 VFMDRMNQIAK

-1067 SNMVVDSV
+1067 SNMVVDSI
-1075 DKNGERMFKTAIW
+1075 DKNGERIFKTAIW

-1096 TSNQVLAN
+1096 TSNQILAN

-1113 MFSKPLKHP
+1113 MFAKPLKHP
-1122 LDSAEKGY
+1122 LDSTEKGY

-1154 KKAWIRD
+1154 KKTWIRD

-1201 EDMISRN
+1201 EYMISRN
-1208 LDKESFAFKYSNN
+1208 LDKESFTFKYSNN

-1243 KNASEIFKQHIGES
+1243 KNANEIFKQHIGES

-1265 IELVKDEIIRPA
+1265 IELVRDEIIRPA

-1293 IKFSAN
+1293 TKFSAN

-1351 YDKFLKI
+1351 YDKFLKS
-1358 WKAANTLVAPSF
+1358 WKATNTLVAPSF
-1370 HVQNSASNAFQ
+1370 HVQNAASNAFQ

-1593 PYSRNLTDTSE
+1593 PYSRNLTYTSE

-1659 GQSLVTSPISRM
+1659 SQSLVTSPISRM

-1693 ATIKDQTVNKFSY
+1693 ATIKDQTINKFSY

>member
-27 KRKNVAPVISKSQPY
+27 KRKNTAPVISKSQPY

-50 TNPVDLAKAKYYYST
+50 TNPVDLAKAKYYYSA

-85 NSSFHKYYGERY
+85 NSSFHKYYSERY

-192 GRGVV
+192 GRGAV
-197 GFIGDVVTDPLS
+197 GFIGDVITDPLS

-234 KETTHSKSF
+234 KEATHSKSF

-302 RLKLHPENEEGLS
+302 KLRLHPENEEGLS

-330 ALNKEIISSKSLRQ
+330 VLNKEIISSKSLRQ

-373 AQTEAQAAKN
+373 AQTEAQAAKD

-573 TEDMPE
+573 TDDMPE

-594 SAARRTV
+594 SVARRTV

-609 QAAIAKAAKRA
+609 QAAISKAAKRA

-626 GKQIIDSYNEF
+626 GKQIID
-637 LQNNEPKYFE
+637 
-647 YIENLVHTN
+647 I
-656 TAKEDIERQKFLSDY
+656 
-671 TKRHLSDYYLLK
+671 
-683 KRYGGSDDVD
+683 
-693 KFVKKRQDIWNEYAE
+693 
-708 QKKIYDAIRDKYN
+708 
-721 IFDDRS
+721 
-727 ESKAFSYMREDEK
+727 
-740 NIYKQ
+740 
-745 SAYVV
+745 
-750 KNFKSNYFESSKSLV
+750 
-765 FEIQDF
+765 
-771 INSKLEDAL
+771 
-780 NDARLQKFIDKNG
+780 
-793 GVKKATTISNDEIKL
+793 KKATTISNDEIKL
-808 QKINNELSELDKID
+808 QKINNELSELDKIG

-841 MRSLAKDLGIKNYSR
+841 MRMLAKDLGIKNYSR

-888 PSDLK
+888 PFDLK

-909 KWLDSTKTAQQKIDD
+909 KWLDSTKTVQQKIDD

-939 LMTDKRTTFVGSD
+939 LMTDKRAAFVGSD

-959 ELPEINDRLNHI
+959 ELPEINDKLNHI

-997 VFIDRMNQIAK
+997 VFMDRMNQIAK
-1008 DEIAAGI
+1008 DEVAAGI

-1067 SNMVVDSV
+1067 SNMVVDSI

-1096 TSNQVLAN
+1096 TSNQILAN

-1122 LDSAEKGY
+1122 LDSTEKGY

-1235 LEEAKKQL
+1235 LEEAKIQL
-1243 KNASEIFKQHIGES
+1243 KNANEIFKQHIGES

-1265 IELVKDEIIRPA
+1265 IELVRDEIIRPA

-1351 YDKFLKI
+1351 YDKFLKS

-1370 HVQNSASNAFQ
+1370 HVQNAASNAFQ
-1381 SFLSIGSDALNPKS
+1381 SFLSIGGDALNPKS

-1659 GQSLVTSPISRM
+1659 GQSLVTSPVARI